1 MKKRIAS
8 VLVALVMVLSLVPK
22 TSWAW
27 TSTVTT
33 LEQLKSA
40 MSELSYNNTIEIV
53 VSGTIE
59 ISETLNIRPTRTT
72 NGSMAWYE
80 YYNQRV
86 VISGADANSKLVR
99 AEGFKGSLFNLTGE
113 QGYSGAGGSDH
124 PAYATLTLKDITVDG
139 GGDKTTATDP
149 AIYLSRYSTLT
160 LDDGAVLRNC
170 KSQYYDGGAA
180 GLYTST
186 SEFVMNGTARMEDN
200 EADYGG
206 GVYIG
211 NILASFTMNGGTIAN
226 NTATKYGGGVYCEA
240 NKQYGSNDTAK
251 INLNG
256 GTITG
261 NTAGIAG
268 GGVYFGGMT
277 TCKVAGTVNIT
288 GNTQGDDKAASNLH
302 VAASA
307 EDQAVLAGNVSSDSR
322 IGLNADLIPAYR
334 IVRGSSDTNVFTSD
348 RTNCAVTKN
357 GSVSFNLDLLANE
370 EHTHCACL
378 QNQSYGPYH
387 DHDQDTKWVGISSL
401 KSVKS
406 YGCYYLLNDVITTD
420 EGWGSDLDDVQI
432 CLNGHNII
440 LENGYYRP
448 YIHVTNYHTL
458 TITDCAEE
466 AGQITRK
473 DTADPKGTCI
483 IEIDAGCRFN
493 MFGGEI
499 AGLDSSENS
508 APYPAAVFNR
518 GTFNLCGGKI
528 TGNKSHAVYNEN
540 ATMNLYG
547 GEISGNDTTYT
558 DASAGAAVVLVSGST
573 LNMTGG
579 TIKDNISNTLGGGVY
594 AKGLQSRSSTMNFS
608 GGEISGNRVNSTN
621 DDLGFDGGGGVYVD
635 LYAALDLSGTAR
647 ISGNY
652 ACAVD
657 YKESATFGGG
667 FGGGVY
673 VAGTFDMRG
682 GEICDNFAGLANYK
696 NKYGN
701 DDRRGGDGGGVYLYS
716 KSSFSMSGGSIQDN
730 TVDDRGGGVFV
741 RGYDHTI
748 TLSGRSIIQNNVDKD
763 DQDNNLYLENSSQQV
778 SARRLSSGADIGISS
793 GRTLASGQTVQIS
806 SDACTGSIQ
815 YVSADRAGYE
825 TYLNSEGLIYLRL
838 KTYQVSVTLPNGLTY
853 KNGGRLTQD
862 CLDLTP
868 ITISV
873 TDPDNYYIPDGYSV
887 TLNGITAA
895 KVDSYTIRVT
905 GTATADTAMTLT
917 APTEKTAQ
925 TQPPTG
931 LTVTHPQSR
940 TGYGRINGTNSSME
954 YRPVGGTR
962 WSQCGSAFTSALA
975 GTYEV
980 RYAATET
987 RKPSPSTTVTL
998 NQYLEAIPVPTV
1010 YGPFTYNGNWQY
1022 GLLPGE
1028 VYGYELVGNGY
1039 RACRVGTYTVTVRP
1053 AAGFKWSDGTTG
1065 EKKLRWEI
1073 VKRTPAA
1080 GDFTFIAPEN
1090 LEYDGTAKEAAVR
1103 WSTGGDRAMGMG
1115 YWPDNTFT
1123 VIYKQNGKV
1132 VAAPTDMGT
1141 YQVYVTVPGNE
1152 DINAV
1157 SELTDPSW
1165 TFTITH
1171 TGNHQWGDWQHDDTQ
1186 HWRSCAVPGCQVKDS
1201 LGSHDGT
1208 ATCTERATCS
1218 ICGATYGTTDPNH
1231 HDLTHHDGT
1240 AATCT
1245 QPGSLEYWQCS
1256 DCHKLFA
1263 DAAAAQPIT
1272 DTVIPATHHANAQR
1286 TAGDPATCTQDGC
1299 AAYWYC
1305 PDCGS
1310 YFADADG
1317 KLDESKTY
1325 TGPEDFYQEAMG
1337 HSFTHYV
1344 YDNNATYDDDGT
1356 ETAQC
1361 DHGCG
1366 LTDTRTKVGS
1376 KLIDEA
1382 APAVEGVTDGGTYC
1396 LTAEITVTDP
1406 NLESVTLNGQPVEL
1420 VDGKLTVSAAEGVQT
1435 LTATDRFGN
1444 TVTVTFTVNAQHTE
1458 GEGKIT
1464 TPATTERE
1472 GVKTYACTVCGQVLR
1487 TESVAKL
1494 PAPAEPTTPAVPT
1507 GDTGDTGLWMGL
1519 AALCGMSLA
1528 ALLRTGKRKE
1538 Q

>member
-139 GGDKTTATDP
+139 GGDKTVATDP

-170 KSQYYDGGAA
+170 KSQHYDGGAA

-206 GVYIG
+206 GVYVA
-211 NILASFTMNGGTIAN
+211 NILAAFTMNGGTIAN
-226 NTATKYGGGVYCEA
+226 NTARKYGGGVYCEA

-370 EHTHCACL
+370 EHTHCVCL

-406 YGCYYLLNDVITTD
+406 YGCYYLLNDVTTTD
-420 EGWGSDLDDVQI
+420 EGWGSDLDDVRI

-483 IEIDAGCRFN
+483 VEIDAGCKFN

-499 AGLDSSENS
+499 TGLDSSENS

-594 AKGLQSRSSTMNFS
+594 VKGLQSRSSTMNFS

-635 LYAALDLSGTAR
+635 LYATLDLSGTAR

-763 DQDNNLYLENSSQQV
+763 HQDNNLYLENSSQQV

-998 NQYLEAIPVPTV
+998 NQYLETIPVPTV

-1028 VYGYELVGNGY
+1028 VYGYELVGSGY

-1065 EKKLRWEI
+1065 EKKLQWEI
-1073 VKRTPAA
+1073 VKRTPTA
-1080 GDFTFIAPEN
+1080 GDFTFTAPAN
-1090 LEYDGTAKEAAVR
+1090 LEYDGTAKEATVR
-1103 WSTGGDRAMGMG
+1103 WSTGSNWTMGMG

-1123 VIYKQNGKV
+1123 VLYKQNGKV

-1218 ICGATYGTTDPNH
+1218 ICGATYGTKDPNH

-1305 PDCGS
+1305 PDCAS

-1317 KLDESKTY
+1317 KLDGSKTY
-1325 TGPEDFYQEAMG
+1325 TGPADFYQEAMG

>member
-99 AEGFKGSLFNLTGE
+99 AEGFKGSLFNLMGE

-124 PAYATLTLKDITVDG
+124 PAYAALTLKDITVDG

-1208 ATCTERATCS
+1208 ATCTEKATCS

>member
-124 PAYATLTLKDITVDG
+124 PAYAALTLKDITVDG
-139 GGDKTTATDP
+139 GGDKTVATDP

-170 KSQYYDGGAA
+170 KSQHYDGGAA

-240 NKQYGSNDTAK
+240 SKRYGSEDTAK

-261 NTAGIAG
+261 NAAGIAG

-357 GSVSFNLDLLANE
+357 KSVSFSLDLLANE
-370 EHTHCACL
+370 EHIHCACL

-387 DHDQDTKWVGISSL
+387 DHDKDTKWVGISSL

-406 YGCYYLLNDVITTD
+406 YGCYYLLNDVTTTD
-420 EGWGSDLDDVQI
+420 EGWGSDLDDVRI

-483 IEIDAGCRFN
+483 IEIDAGCKFN

-499 AGLDSSENS
+499 TGLDSSENS
-508 APYPAAVFNR
+508 APYPTAVSNR

-594 AKGLQSRSSTMNFS
+594 VKGIQSRSSTMNFS

-635 LYAALDLSGTAR
+635 LYATLDLSGTAR

-1028 VYGYELVGNGY
+1028 VYGYELVGSGY
-1039 RACRVGTYTVTVRP
+1039 SACRVGTYTVAVRP

-1065 EKKLRWEI
+1065 EKKLQWEI

-1090 LEYDGTAKEAAVR
+1090 LEYDGTAKEATVR
-1103 WSTGGDRAMGMG
+1103 WSTGGDRTMGMG

-1171 TGNHQWGDWQHDDTQ
+1171 TGNHQWGDWQHDDAQ
-1186 HWRSCAVPGCQVKDS
+1186 HWRSCAVPGCQVKGS

-1208 ATCTERATCS
+1208 ATCTKRATCS

-1272 DTVIPATHHANAQR
+1272 DTVIPATHHANARR

-1317 KLDESKTY
+1317 KLDESETY

-1507 GDTGDTGLWMGL
+1507 GDTGGTGLWMGL

>member
-8 VLVALVMVLSLVPK
+8 VLVALVMVLSLAPK

-99 AEGFKGSLFNLTGE
+99 AEGFKGSLFNLMGE

-124 PAYATLTLKDITVDG
+124 PAYAALTLKDITVDG
-139 GGDKTTATDP
+139 GGDKTVATDP

-170 KSQYYDGGAA
+170 KSQYYAGGAA

-206 GVYIG
+206 GVYMA
-211 NILASFTMNGGTIAN
+211 NILAAFTMNGGTIAN

-406 YGCYYLLNDVITTD
+406 YGCYYLLNDVTTTD
-420 EGWGSDLDDVQI
+420 DGWGSDLDDVRI

-473 DTADPKGTCI
+473 DTADPKGACI
-483 IEIDAGCRFN
+483 VEIDAGCKFN

-499 AGLDSSENS
+499 TGLDSSENS

-594 AKGLQSRSSTMNFS
+594 VKGLQSRSSTMNFS

-635 LYAALDLSGTAR
+635 LYATLDLSGTAR

-954 YRPVGGTR
+954 YRPVGSTS

-1028 VYGYELVGNGY
+1028 VYGYELVGSGY

-1065 EKKLRWEI
+1065 EKKLQWEI
-1073 VKRTPAA
+1073 VKRTPTA
-1080 GDFTFIAPEN
+1080 GDFTFTAPEN
-1090 LEYDGTAKEAAVR
+1090 LEYDGTAKEATVR
-1103 WSTGGDRAMGMG
+1103 WSTGGDRTMGMG

-1123 VIYKQNGKV
+1123 VIYKQNGKA

-1171 TGNHQWGDWQHDDTQ
+1171 TGNHRWGDWQHDDTQ

-1218 ICGATYGTTDPNH
+1218 ICGAAYGTKDPNH

-1272 DTVIPATHHANAQR
+1272 DTVIPATQHANARR

-1317 KLDESKTY
+1317 KLDEGKTY

-1376 KLIDEA
+1376 KLIDKA

>member
-1 MKKRIAS
+1 M
-8 VLVALVMVLSLVPK
+8 
-22 TSWAW
+22 
-27 TSTVTT
+27 
-33 LEQLKSA
+33 
-40 MSELSYNNTIEIV
+40 
-53 VSGTIE
+53 
-59 ISETLNIRPTRTT
+59 
-72 NGSMAWYE
+72 
-80 YYNQRV
+80 
-86 VISGADANSKLVR
+86 
-99 AEGFKGSLFNLTGE
+99 
-113 QGYSGAGGSDH
+113 
-124 PAYATLTLKDITVDG
+124 
-139 GGDKTTATDP
+139 
-149 AIYLSRYSTLT
+149 
-160 LDDGAVLRNC
+160 
-170 KSQYYDGGAA
+170 
-180 GLYTST
+180 
-186 SEFVMNGTARMEDN
+186 
-200 EADYGG
+200 
-206 GVYIG
+206 
-211 NILASFTMNGGTIAN
+211 
-226 NTATKYGGGVYCEA
+226 
-240 NKQYGSNDTAK
+240 
-251 INLNG
+251 
-256 GTITG
+256 
-261 NTAGIAG
+261 
-268 GGVYFGGMT
+268 
-277 TCKVAGTVNIT
+277 
-288 GNTQGDDKAASNLH
+288 
-302 VAASA
+302 
-307 EDQAVLAGNVSSDSR
+307 
-322 IGLNADLIPAYR
+322 
-334 IVRGSSDTNVFTSD
+334 
-348 RTNCAVTKN
+348 
-357 GSVSFNLDLLANE
+357 
-370 EHTHCACL
+370 
-378 QNQSYGPYH
+378 
-387 DHDQDTKWVGISSL
+387 
-401 KSVKS
+401 
-406 YGCYYLLNDVITTD
+406 
-420 EGWGSDLDDVQI
+420 
-432 CLNGHNII
+432 
-440 LENGYYRP
+440 
-448 YIHVTNYHTL
+448 
-458 TITDCAEE
+458 
-466 AGQITRK
+466 
-473 DTADPKGTCI
+473 
-483 IEIDAGCRFN
+483 
-493 MFGGEI
+493 
-499 AGLDSSENS
+499 
-508 APYPAAVFNR
+508 
-518 GTFNLCGGKI
+518 
-528 TGNKSHAVYNEN
+528 
-540 ATMNLYG
+540 
-547 GEISGNDTTYT
+547 
-558 DASAGAAVVLVSGST
+558 
-573 LNMTGG
+573 
-579 TIKDNISNTLGGGVY
+579 
-594 AKGLQSRSSTMNFS
+594 
-608 GGEISGNRVNSTN
+608 
-621 DDLGFDGGGGVYVD
+621 
-635 LYAALDLSGTAR
+635 
-647 ISGNY
+647 
-652 ACAVD
+652 
-657 YKESATFGGG
+657 
-667 FGGGVY
+667 
-673 VAGTFDMRG
+673 
-682 GEICDNFAGLANYK
+682 
-696 NKYGN
+696 
-701 DDRRGGDGGGVYLYS
+701 
-716 KSSFSMSGGSIQDN
+716 
-730 TVDDRGGGVFV
+730 
-741 RGYDHTI
+741 
-748 TLSGRSIIQNNVDKD
+748 
-763 DQDNNLYLENSSQQV
+763 
-778 SARRLSSGADIGISS
+778 
-793 GRTLASGQTVQIS
+793 
-806 SDACTGSIQ
+806 
-815 YVSADRAGYE
+815 
-825 TYLNSEGLIYLRL
+825 
-838 KTYQVSVTLPNGLTY
+838 
-853 KNGGRLTQD
+853 
-862 CLDLTP
+862 
-868 ITISV
+868 
-873 TDPDNYYIPDGYSV
+873 

-940 TGYGRINGTNSSME
+940 TGYGRINGTNNSME

-1028 VYGYELVGNGY
+1028 VYGYELVGSGY

-1065 EKKLRWEI
+1065 EKKLQWEI
-1073 VKRTPAA
+1073 VKRTPTA
-1080 GDFTFIAPEN
+1080 GDFTFTAPEN
-1090 LEYDGTAKEAAVR
+1090 LEYDGTAKEATVR

-1186 HWRSCAVPGCQVKDS
+1186 HWRSCAVPGCQVKGS

-1208 ATCTERATCS
+1208 ATCTEKATCS

-1263 DAAAAQPIT
+1263 DAGATQPIT

-1310 YFADADG
+1310 YFADVDG

-1325 TGPEDFYQEAMG
+1325 TGPEDFYQAALG

-1382 APAVEGVTDGGTYC
+1382 APAVEGVMDGGTYC

-1406 NLESVTLNGQPVEL
+1406 NLKSVTLNGQPVEL

>member
-40 MSELSYNNTIEIV
+40 ISELSYNNTIEIV

-80 YYNQRV
+80 YYSQRV

-99 AEGFKGSLFNLTGE
+99 AEGFKGSLFNLMGE

-124 PAYATLTLKDITVDG
+124 PAYAALTLKDITVDG
-139 GGDKTTATDP
+139 GGDKTAATNP
-149 AIYLSRYSTLT
+149 AIYVSRYGTLT

-170 KSQYYDGGAA
+170 KSQYYAGGAVGLFA
-180 GLYTST
+180 GT

-206 GVYIG
+206 GVYVA
-211 NILASFTMNGGTIAN
+211 NILAAFTMNGGTIAN
-226 NTATKYGGGVYCEA
+226 NTATKYGGVYCEA
-240 NKQYGSNDTAK
+240 NKQYGSEDTAK

-348 RTNCAVTKN
+348 RANCAVTKN

-370 EHTHCACL
+370 EHIHCVCL

-406 YGCYYLLNDVITTD
+406 YGCYYLLNDVTTND
-420 EGWGSDLDDVQI
+420 EGWGSDLDDVRI

-473 DTADPKGTCI
+473 DTADPKGTRI
-483 IEIDAGCRFN
+483 IEIDAGCKFN

-499 AGLDSSENS
+499 TGLDSSENS
-508 APYPAAVFNR
+508 APYPTAVSNR

-528 TGNKSHAVYNEN
+528 TGS
-540 ATMNLYG
+540 
-547 GEISGNDTTYT
+547 
-558 DASAGAAVVLVSGST
+558 
-573 LNMTGG
+573 
-579 TIKDNISNTLGGGVY
+579 
-594 AKGLQSRSSTMNFS
+594 
-608 GGEISGNRVNSTN
+608 RVNSTN
-621 DDLGFDGGGGVYVD
+621 DDLGFD
-635 LYAALDLSGTAR
+635 
-647 ISGNY
+647 
-652 ACAVD
+652 
-657 YKESATFGGG
+657 
-667 FGGGVY
+667 
-673 VAGTFDMRG
+673 
-682 GEICDNFAGLANYK
+682 
-696 NKYGN
+696 
-701 DDRRGGDGGGVYLYS
+701 
-716 KSSFSMSGGSIQDN
+716 
-730 TVDDRGGGVFV
+730 GGGVFV

-748 TLSGRSIIQNNVDKD
+748 TLSGLSIIQNNVDKD
-763 DQDNNLYLENSSQQV
+763 NQDNNLYLENSSQQV

-853 KNGGRLTQD
+853 KNGGQLTQD

-917 APTEKTAQ
+917 APTEKTVQ

-954 YRPVGGTR
+954 YRPVGGTS

-1028 VYGYELVGNGY
+1028 VYGYELVGSGY

-1065 EKKLRWEI
+1065 EKKLQWEI
-1073 VKRTPAA
+1073 VKRTPTA
-1080 GDFTFIAPEN
+1080 GDFTFTAPES
-1090 LEYDGTAKEAAVR
+1090 LEYDGTAKEATVR
-1103 WSTGGDRAMGMG
+1103 WSTGVDRTMGMG

-1123 VIYKQNGKV
+1123 VIYEQNGKV

-1218 ICGATYGTTDPNH
+1218 ICGAAYGTTDPNH
-1231 HDLTHHDGT
+1231 HGLTHHDGT

-1286 TAGDPATCTQDGC
+1286 TAGDPATCTQDGY

-1317 KLDESKTY
+1317 KLDESETY

-1487 TESVAKL
+1487 TESVTKL

>member
-99 AEGFKGSLFNLTGE
+99 AEGFKGSLFNLMGE

-124 PAYATLTLKDITVDG
+124 PAYAALTLKDITVDG

-170 KSQYYDGGAA
+170 KSQHYDGGAA

-357 GSVSFNLDLLANE
+357 GSVNFNLDLLANE
-370 EHTHCACL
+370 EHTHCVCL

-387 DHDQDTKWVGISSL
+387 DHDEDTKWVGISSL

-406 YGCYYLLNDVITTD
+406 YGCYYLLNDVTTTD

-473 DTADPKGTCI
+473 NTADPKGACI
-483 IEIDAGCRFN
+483 VEIDAGCKFN

-499 AGLDSSENS
+499 TGLDSSENS

-547 GEISGNDTTYT
+547 GEISRNDTTYT

-579 TIKDNISNTLGGGVY
+579 AIKDNISNTLGGGVY
-594 AKGLQSRSSTMNFS
+594 VKGLQSRSSTMNFS

-635 LYAALDLSGTAR
+635 LYATLDLSGTAR

-741 RGYDHTI
+741 RGYGNTI

-763 DQDNNLYLENSSQQV
+763 NQDNNLYLENSSQQV
-778 SARRLSSGADIGISS
+778 SARRLSIGADIGISS

-1028 VYGYELVGNGY
+1028 VYGYELVGSGY
-1039 RACRVGTYTVTVRP
+1039 SACRVGTYTVTVRP

-1073 VKRTPAA
+1073 VKRTPTA
-1080 GDFTFIAPEN
+1080 GDFTFTAPEN
-1090 LEYDGTAKEAAVR
+1090 LEYDGTAKEATVR
-1103 WSTGGDRAMGMG
+1103 WSTGGDRTMGMG

-1186 HWRSCAVPGCQVKDS
+1186 HWRSCTVPGCQVKDS

-1218 ICGATYGTTDPNH
+1218 ICGATYGTKDPNY

-1272 DTVIPATHHANAQR
+1272 DTVIPATHHANARR
-1286 TAGDPATCTQDGC
+1286 TAGDPATCTQDGY

-1444 TVTVTFTVNAQHTE
+1444 TVTVTFAVNAQHTE

-1494 PAPAEPTTPAVPT
+1494 PAPAEPTAPAVPT

>member
-80 YYNQRV
+80 YYSQRV

-99 AEGFKGSLFNLTGE
+99 AEGFKGSLFNLMGE

-124 PAYATLTLKDITVDG
+124 PAYAALTLKDITVDG
-139 GGDKTTATDP
+139 GDKTAATNP
-149 AIYLSRYSTLT
+149 AIYVSRYGTLT

-170 KSQYYDGGAA
+170 KSQYYAGGAVGLFA
-180 GLYTST
+180 GT

-206 GVYIG
+206 GVYVA
-211 NILASFTMNGGTIAN
+211 NILAAFTMNGGTIAN

-240 NKQYGSNDTAK
+240 NKQYGSEDTAK

-334 IVRGSSDTNVFTSD
+334 IVQGSSDTNVFTSD
-348 RTNCAVTKN
+348 RANCAVTKN

-370 EHTHCACL
+370 KHIHCVCL

-406 YGCYYLLNDVITTD
+406 YGCYYLLNDITTND
-420 EGWGSDLDDVQI
+420 EGWGSDLDDVRI

-473 DTADPKGTCI
+473 DTADPKGTRI
-483 IEIDAGCRFN
+483 IEIDAGCKFN

-499 AGLDSSENS
+499 TGLDSSENS
-508 APYPAAVFNR
+508 APYPTAVSNR

-528 TGNKSHAVYNEN
+528 TGS
-540 ATMNLYG
+540 
-547 GEISGNDTTYT
+547 
-558 DASAGAAVVLVSGST
+558 
-573 LNMTGG
+573 
-579 TIKDNISNTLGGGVY
+579 
-594 AKGLQSRSSTMNFS
+594 
-608 GGEISGNRVNSTN
+608 RVNSTN
-621 DDLGFDGGGGVYVD
+621 DDLGFD
-635 LYAALDLSGTAR
+635 
-647 ISGNY
+647 
-652 ACAVD
+652 
-657 YKESATFGGG
+657 
-667 FGGGVY
+667 
-673 VAGTFDMRG
+673 
-682 GEICDNFAGLANYK
+682 
-696 NKYGN
+696 
-701 DDRRGGDGGGVYLYS
+701 
-716 KSSFSMSGGSIQDN
+716 
-730 TVDDRGGGVFV
+730 GGVFV

-763 DQDNNLYLENSSQQV
+763 NQDNNLYLENSSQQV

-853 KNGGRLTQD
+853 KNGGQLTQD

-954 YRPVGGTR
+954 YRPVGGTS

-1028 VYGYELVGNGY
+1028 VYGYELVGSGY

-1065 EKKLRWEI
+1065 EKKLQWEI
-1073 VKRTPAA
+1073 VKRTPTA
-1080 GDFTFIAPEN
+1080 GDFTFTAPES
-1090 LEYDGTAKEAAVR
+1090 LEYDGTAKEATVR
-1103 WSTGGDRAMGMG
+1103 WSTGVDRTMGMG

-1123 VIYKQNGKV
+1123 VIYEQNGKV

-1218 ICGATYGTTDPNH
+1218 ICGAAYGTTDPNH
-1231 HDLTHHDGT
+1231 HGLTHHDGT

-1317 KLDESKTY
+1317 KLDESETY

-1487 TESVAKL
+1487 TESVTKL

>member
-40 MSELSYNNTIEIV
+40 ISELSYNNTIEIV

-80 YYNQRV
+80 YYSQRV

-99 AEGFKGSLFNLTGE
+99 AEGFKGSLFNLMGE

-124 PAYATLTLKDITVDG
+124 PAYAALTLKDITVDG
-139 GGDKTTATDP
+139 GDKTAATNP
-149 AIYLSRYSTLT
+149 AIYVSRYGTLT

-170 KSQYYDGGAA
+170 KSQYYAGGAVGLFA
-180 GLYTST
+180 GT

-206 GVYIG
+206 GVYVA
-211 NILASFTMNGGTIAN
+211 NILAAFTMNGGTIAN
-226 NTATKYGGGVYCEA
+226 NTATKYGGVYCEA
-240 NKQYGSNDTAK
+240 NKQYGSEDTAK

-348 RTNCAVTKN
+348 RANCAVTKN

-370 EHTHCACL
+370 KHIHCVCL

-406 YGCYYLLNDVITTD
+406 YGCYYLLNDVTTND
-420 EGWGSDLDDVQI
+420 EGWGSDLDDVRI

-473 DTADPKGTCI
+473 DTADPKGTRI
-483 IEIDAGCRFN
+483 IEIDAGCKFN

-499 AGLDSSENS
+499 TGLDSSENS
-508 APYPAAVFNR
+508 APYPTAVSNR

-528 TGNKSHAVYNEN
+528 TGS
-540 ATMNLYG
+540 
-547 GEISGNDTTYT
+547 
-558 DASAGAAVVLVSGST
+558 
-573 LNMTGG
+573 
-579 TIKDNISNTLGGGVY
+579 
-594 AKGLQSRSSTMNFS
+594 
-608 GGEISGNRVNSTN
+608 RVNSTN
-621 DDLGFDGGGGVYVD
+621 DDLGFD
-635 LYAALDLSGTAR
+635 
-647 ISGNY
+647 
-652 ACAVD
+652 
-657 YKESATFGGG
+657 
-667 FGGGVY
+667 
-673 VAGTFDMRG
+673 
-682 GEICDNFAGLANYK
+682 
-696 NKYGN
+696 
-701 DDRRGGDGGGVYLYS
+701 
-716 KSSFSMSGGSIQDN
+716 
-730 TVDDRGGGVFV
+730 GGGVFV

-748 TLSGRSIIQNNVDKD
+748 TLSGLSIIQNNVDKD
-763 DQDNNLYLENSSQQV
+763 NQDNNLYLENSSQQV

-853 KNGGRLTQD
+853 KNGGQLTQD

-954 YRPVGGTR
+954 HRPVGGTS

-1028 VYGYELVGNGY
+1028 VYGYELVGSGY

-1065 EKKLRWEI
+1065 EKKLQWEI
-1073 VKRTPAA
+1073 VKRTPTA
-1080 GDFTFIAPEN
+1080 GDFTFTAPES
-1090 LEYDGTAKEAAVR
+1090 LEYDGTAKEATVR
-1103 WSTGGDRAMGMG
+1103 WSTGVDRTMGMG

-1123 VIYKQNGKV
+1123 VIYEQNGKV

-1186 HWRSCAVPGCQVKDS
+1186 HWRSCAVPGCQLKDS

-1218 ICGATYGTTDPNH
+1218 ICGAAYGTTDPNH
-1231 HDLTHHDGT
+1231 HGLTHHDGT

-1272 DTVIPATHHANAQR
+1272 DTVIPASHHANAQR
-1286 TAGDPATCTQDGC
+1286 TAGDPATCTQDGY

-1317 KLDESKTY
+1317 KLDESETY

-1487 TESVAKL
+1487 TESVTKL
-1494 PAPAEPTTPAVPT
+1494 PAPAEPTTPAVP
-1507 GDTGDTGLWMGL
+1507 TGDTGLWMGL

>member
-99 AEGFKGSLFNLTGE
+99 AEGFKGSLFNLRGE

-139 GGDKTTATDP
+139 GGDKTVATDP

-170 KSQYYDGGAA
+170 KSQHYDGGAA

-186 SEFVMNGTARMEDN
+186 SEFVMNGTARMEEN

-240 NKQYGSNDTAK
+240 SKRYGSEDTAK

-370 EHTHCACL
+370 EHIHCVCL

-387 DHDQDTKWVGISSL
+387 DHDKDTKWVGISSL

-406 YGCYYLLNDVITTD
+406 YGCYYLLNDVTTTD
-420 EGWGSDLDDVQI
+420 EGWGSDLDDVRI

-483 IEIDAGCRFN
+483 IEIDAGCKFN

-499 AGLDSSENS
+499 TGLDSSENS

-518 GTFNLCGGKI
+518 GTFNLCGGKV

-547 GEISGNDTTYT
+547 GEISRNDTTYT

-573 LNMTGG
+573 LNMSGG

-594 AKGLQSRSSTMNFS
+594 VKGLQSRSSTMNFS

-635 LYAALDLSGTAR
+635 LYATLDLSDTAR

-954 YRPVGGTR
+954 YRPVGGTS

-987 RKPSPSTTVTL
+987 QKPSPSTTVTL

-1010 YGPFTYNGNWQY
+1010 YGPFTYNGDWQY

-1028 VYGYELVGNGY
+1028 VYGYELVGSGY

-1065 EKKLRWEI
+1065 EKKLQWEI
-1073 VKRTPAA
+1073 VKRTPTA
-1080 GDFTFIAPEN
+1080 GDFTFTAPEN
-1090 LEYDGTAKEAAVR
+1090 LEYDGTAKEATVL
-1103 WSTGGDRAMGMG
+1103 WSTGGDRTMGMG

-1123 VIYKQNGKV
+1123 VLYKQNGKV
-1132 VAAPTDMGT
+1132 AAAPTDMGT

-1208 ATCTERATCS
+1208 ATCTKRATCS

-1272 DTVIPATHHANAQR
+1272 DTVIPATHHANARR

-1305 PDCGS
+1305 PDCAS

>member
-1 MKKRIAS
+1 
-8 VLVALVMVLSLVPK
+8 
-22 TSWAW
+22 
-27 TSTVTT
+27 
-33 LEQLKSA
+33 
-40 MSELSYNNTIEIV
+40 
-53 VSGTIE
+53 
-59 ISETLNIRPTRTT
+59 
-72 NGSMAWYE
+72 
-80 YYNQRV
+80 
-86 VISGADANSKLVR
+86 
-99 AEGFKGSLFNLTGE
+99 
-113 QGYSGAGGSDH
+113 
-124 PAYATLTLKDITVDG
+124 
-139 GGDKTTATDP
+139 
-149 AIYLSRYSTLT
+149 
-160 LDDGAVLRNC
+160 
-170 KSQYYDGGAA
+170 
-180 GLYTST
+180 
-186 SEFVMNGTARMEDN
+186 
-200 EADYGG
+200 
-206 GVYIG
+206 
-211 NILASFTMNGGTIAN
+211 
-226 NTATKYGGGVYCEA
+226 
-240 NKQYGSNDTAK
+240 
-251 INLNG
+251 
-256 GTITG
+256 
-261 NTAGIAG
+261 
-268 GGVYFGGMT
+268 MT

-334 IVRGSSDTNVFTSD
+334 IVQGSSDTNVFTSD
-348 RTNCAVTKN
+348 RANCAVTKN

-370 EHTHCACL
+370 KHIHCVCL

-406 YGCYYLLNDVITTD
+406 YGCYYLLNDVTTND

-473 DTADPKGTCI
+473 DTADPKGTRI
-483 IEIDAGCRFN
+483 IEIDAGCKFN

-499 AGLDSSENS
+499 TGLDSSENS
-508 APYPAAVFNR
+508 APYPTAVSNR

-528 TGNKSHAVYNEN
+528 TGS
-540 ATMNLYG
+540 
-547 GEISGNDTTYT
+547 
-558 DASAGAAVVLVSGST
+558 
-573 LNMTGG
+573 
-579 TIKDNISNTLGGGVY
+579 
-594 AKGLQSRSSTMNFS
+594 
-608 GGEISGNRVNSTN
+608 RVNSTN
-621 DDLGFDGGGGVYVD
+621 DDLGFD
-635 LYAALDLSGTAR
+635 
-647 ISGNY
+647 
-652 ACAVD
+652 
-657 YKESATFGGG
+657 
-667 FGGGVY
+667 
-673 VAGTFDMRG
+673 
-682 GEICDNFAGLANYK
+682 
-696 NKYGN
+696 
-701 DDRRGGDGGGVYLYS
+701 
-716 KSSFSMSGGSIQDN
+716 
-730 TVDDRGGGVFV
+730 GGGVFV

-763 DQDNNLYLENSSQQV
+763 NQDNNLYLENSSQQV

-853 KNGGRLTQD
+853 KNGGQLTQD

-954 YRPVGGTR
+954 HRPVGGTS

-1028 VYGYELVGNGY
+1028 VYGYELVGSGY

-1065 EKKLRWEI
+1065 EKKLQWEI
-1073 VKRTPAA
+1073 VKRTPTA
-1080 GDFTFIAPEN
+1080 GDFTFTAPES
-1090 LEYDGTAKEAAVR
+1090 LEYDGTAKEATVR
-1103 WSTGGDRAMGMG
+1103 WSTGGDRTMGMG

-1186 HWRSCAVPGCQVKDS
+1186 HWRSCAVPGCQLKDS

-1231 HDLTHHDGT
+1231 HGLTHHDGT

-1272 DTVIPATHHANAQR
+1272 DTVIPASHHANAQR

-1317 KLDESKTY
+1317 KLDESETY

-1382 APAVEGVTDGGTYC
+1382 APTVEGVTDGGTYC

-1458 GEGKIT
+1458 GEVKIT

-1487 TESVAKL
+1487 TESVTKL
-1494 PAPAEPTTPAVPT
+1494 PAPAEPTTPAVP
-1507 GDTGDTGLWMGL
+1507 TGDTGLWMGL

>member
-1 MKKRIAS
+1 M
-8 VLVALVMVLSLVPK
+8 
-22 TSWAW
+22 
-27 TSTVTT
+27 
-33 LEQLKSA
+33 
-40 MSELSYNNTIEIV
+40 
-53 VSGTIE
+53 
-59 ISETLNIRPTRTT
+59 
-72 NGSMAWYE
+72 
-80 YYNQRV
+80 
-86 VISGADANSKLVR
+86 
-99 AEGFKGSLFNLTGE
+99 
-113 QGYSGAGGSDH
+113 
-124 PAYATLTLKDITVDG
+124 
-139 GGDKTTATDP
+139 TA
-149 AIYLSRYSTLT
+149 
-160 LDDGAVLRNC
+160 
-170 KSQYYDGGAA
+170 
-180 GLYTST
+180 
-186 SEFVMNGTARMEDN
+186 
-200 EADYGG
+200 
-206 GVYIG
+206 
-211 NILASFTMNGGTIAN
+211 
-226 NTATKYGGGVYCEA
+226 
-240 NKQYGSNDTAK
+240 
-251 INLNG
+251 
-256 GTITG
+256 
-261 NTAGIAG
+261 
-268 GGVYFGGMT
+268 
-277 TCKVAGTVNIT
+277 CKVAGTVNIT

-334 IVRGSSDTNVFTSD
+334 IVQGSSDTNVFTSD
-348 RTNCAVTKN
+348 RANCAVTKN

-370 EHTHCACL
+370 KHIHCVCL

-406 YGCYYLLNDVITTD
+406 YGCYYLLNDVTTND
-420 EGWGSDLDDVQI
+420 EGWGSDLDDVRI

-473 DTADPKGTCI
+473 DTADPKGTRI
-483 IEIDAGCRFN
+483 IEIDAGCKFN

-499 AGLDSSENS
+499 TGLDSSENS
-508 APYPAAVFNR
+508 APYPTAVSNR

-528 TGNKSHAVYNEN
+528 TGS
-540 ATMNLYG
+540 
-547 GEISGNDTTYT
+547 
-558 DASAGAAVVLVSGST
+558 
-573 LNMTGG
+573 
-579 TIKDNISNTLGGGVY
+579 
-594 AKGLQSRSSTMNFS
+594 
-608 GGEISGNRVNSTN
+608 RVNSTN
-621 DDLGFDGGGGVYVD
+621 DDLGFD
-635 LYAALDLSGTAR
+635 
-647 ISGNY
+647 
-652 ACAVD
+652 
-657 YKESATFGGG
+657 
-667 FGGGVY
+667 
-673 VAGTFDMRG
+673 
-682 GEICDNFAGLANYK
+682 
-696 NKYGN
+696 
-701 DDRRGGDGGGVYLYS
+701 
-716 KSSFSMSGGSIQDN
+716 
-730 TVDDRGGGVFV
+730 GGGVFV

-748 TLSGRSIIQNNVDKD
+748 TLSALSIIQNNVDKD
-763 DQDNNLYLENSSQQV
+763 NQDNNLYLENSSQQV

-806 SDACTGSIQ
+806 SDAYTGSIQ

-853 KNGGRLTQD
+853 KNGGQLTQD

-940 TGYGRINGTNSSME
+940 TGYGRINDTNSSME
-954 YRPVGGTR
+954 YRPVGGTS

-1028 VYGYELVGNGY
+1028 VYGYELVGSGY

-1065 EKKLRWEI
+1065 EKKLQWEI
-1073 VKRTPAA
+1073 VKRTPTA
-1080 GDFTFIAPEN
+1080 GDFTFTAPES
-1090 LEYDGTAKEAAVR
+1090 LEYDGTAKEATVR
-1103 WSTGGDRAMGMG
+1103 WSTGVDRTMGMG

-1123 VIYKQNGKV
+1123 VIYEQNGKV

-1218 ICGATYGTTDPNH
+1218 ICGAAYGTTDPNH

-1272 DTVIPATHHANAQR
+1272 DTVIPATHHANARR

-1317 KLDESKTY
+1317 KLDESETY
-1325 TGPEDFYQEAMG
+1325 TGPEDFYQEAIG

-1487 TESVAKL
+1487 TESVTKL

>member
-99 AEGFKGSLFNLTGE
+99 AEGFKGSLFNLMGE

-124 PAYATLTLKDITVDG
+124 PAYAALTLKDITVDG

-499 AGLDSSENS
+499 TGLDSSENS
-508 APYPAAVFNR
+508 APYPTAVSNR

-547 GEISGNDTTYT
+547 GEISRNDTTYT

-594 AKGLQSRSSTMNFS
+594 VKGLQSRSSTMNFS

-621 DDLGFDGGGGVYVD
+621 EDLGFDGGGVYVD
-635 LYAALDLSGTAR
+635 LYATLDLSGTAR

-652 ACAVD
+652 ACAAD

-980 RYAATET
+980 RYAAAET

-1028 VYGYELVGNGY
+1028 VYGYELVGSGY

-1065 EKKLRWEI
+1065 EKKLQWEI
-1073 VKRTPAA
+1073 VKRTPTA
-1080 GDFTFIAPEN
+1080 GDFTFTAPGN
-1090 LEYDGTAKEAAVR
+1090 LEYDGTAKEATVR
-1103 WSTGGDRAMGMG
+1103 WSTGSNWTMGMG

-1123 VIYKQNGKV
+1123 VLYKQNGKV

-1171 TGNHQWGDWQHDDTQ
+1171 TGNHRWGDWQHDDTQ
-1186 HWRSCAVPGCQVKDS
+1186 HWRSCAVPGCQVKGS

-1208 ATCTERATCS
+1208 ATCTDRATCS

-1272 DTVIPATHHANAQR
+1272 DTVIPATHHANARR

-1305 PDCGS
+1305 PDCAS

-1344 YDNNATYDDDGT
+1344 YDNNATYDADGT

-1487 TESVAKL
+1487 TESVTKL

-1507 GDTGDTGLWMGL
+1507 GDTGNTGLWMSL

>member
-1 MKKRIAS
+1 MKKQIAS

-99 AEGFKGSLFNLTGE
+99 AEGFKGSLFNLMGE
-113 QGYSGAGGSDH
+113 QGYSGAGGSDQ
-124 PAYATLTLKDITVDG
+124 PAYAALTLKDITVDG

-226 NTATKYGGGVYCEA
+226 NTARKYGGGVYCEA

-387 DHDQDTKWVGISSL
+387 DHDKDTKWVGISSL
-401 KSVKS
+401 KSIKG
-406 YGCYYLLNDVITTD
+406 YGCYYLLNDVTTTD
-420 EGWGSDLDDVQI
+420 EGWGSNLDDVRI

-499 AGLDSSENS
+499 TGLDSSENS

-573 LNMTGG
+573 LNMSGG

-594 AKGLQSRSSTMNFS
+594 VKGLQSRSSTMNFS

-635 LYAALDLSGTAR
+635 LYATLDLSGTAC

-652 ACAVD
+652 ACAAD

-763 DQDNNLYLENSSQQV
+763 DRDNNLYLENSSQQV

-954 YRPVGGTR
+954 YRPVGGTS

-1028 VYGYELVGNGY
+1028 VYGYELVGSGY

-1065 EKKLRWEI
+1065 EKKLQWEI
-1073 VKRTPAA
+1073 VKRTPTA
-1080 GDFTFIAPEN
+1080 GDFTFTAPGN
-1090 LEYDGTAKEAAVR
+1090 LEYDGTAKEATVR
-1103 WSTGGDRAMGMG
+1103 WSTGSNWTMGMG

-1208 ATCTERATCS
+1208 ATCTDRATCS
-1218 ICGATYGTTDPNH
+1218 ICGAAYGTKDPNH

-1245 QPGSLEYWQCS
+1245 QLGSLEYWQCS

-1272 DTVIPATHHANAQR
+1272 DTVIPATHHANARR
-1286 TAGDPATCTQDGC
+1286 TAGDPATCTQDGS

>member
-99 AEGFKGSLFNLTGE
+99 AEGFKGSLFNLRGE

-139 GGDKTTATDP
+139 GGDKTVATDP
-149 AIYLSRYSTLT
+149 AIYLSQYSTLT

-170 KSQYYDGGAA
+170 KSQHYDGGAA

-240 NKQYGSNDTAK
+240 SKRYGSNDTAK

-357 GSVSFNLDLLANE
+357 GSVNFNLDLLANE
-370 EHTHCACL
+370 EHIHCACL
-378 QNQSYGPYH
+378 QNQNYGPYH
-387 DHDQDTKWVGISSL
+387 DHDKDTKWVGISSL

-406 YGCYYLLNDVITTD
+406 YGCYYLLNDVTTTD
-420 EGWGSDLDDVQI
+420 EGWGSNLDDVRI

-483 IEIDAGCRFN
+483 IEIDAGCKFN

-499 AGLDSSENS
+499 TGLDSSENS
-508 APYPAAVFNR
+508 APYPTAVSNR

-547 GEISGNDTTYT
+547 GEISRNDTTYT

-573 LNMTGG
+573 LNMSGG

-594 AKGLQSRSSTMNFS
+594 VKGLQSRSSTMNFS

-682 GEICDNFAGLANYK
+682 GEICGNFAGLANYK

-730 TVDDRGGGVFV
+730 TVDDRGGGVFA

-763 DQDNNLYLENSSQQV
+763 NQDNNLYLENSSQQV

-954 YRPVGGTR
+954 YRPVGGTS

-1028 VYGYELVGNGY
+1028 VYGYELVGSGY

-1065 EKKLRWEI
+1065 EKKLQWEI

-1090 LEYDGTAKEAAVR
+1090 LEYDGTAKEATVR
-1103 WSTGGDRAMGMG
+1103 WSTGGDRTMGMG

-1171 TGNHQWGDWQHDDTQ
+1171 TGNHQWGDWQHDDAQ

-1208 ATCTERATCS
+1208 ATCTKRATCS
-1218 ICGATYGTTDPNH
+1218 ICGAAYGTTDPNH

-1286 TAGDPATCTQDGC
+1286 TAGDPATCTQDGS

-1487 TESVAKL
+1487 TESVTKL

>member
-1 MKKRIAS
+1 
-8 VLVALVMVLSLVPK
+8 
-22 TSWAW
+22 
-27 TSTVTT
+27 
-33 LEQLKSA
+33 
-40 MSELSYNNTIEIV
+40 
-53 VSGTIE
+53 
-59 ISETLNIRPTRTT
+59 
-72 NGSMAWYE
+72 
-80 YYNQRV
+80 
-86 VISGADANSKLVR
+86 
-99 AEGFKGSLFNLTGE
+99 
-113 QGYSGAGGSDH
+113 
-124 PAYATLTLKDITVDG
+124 
-139 GGDKTTATDP
+139 
-149 AIYLSRYSTLT
+149 
-160 LDDGAVLRNC
+160 
-170 KSQYYDGGAA
+170 
-180 GLYTST
+180 
-186 SEFVMNGTARMEDN
+186 
-200 EADYGG
+200 
-206 GVYIG
+206 
-211 NILASFTMNGGTIAN
+211 
-226 NTATKYGGGVYCEA
+226 
-240 NKQYGSNDTAK
+240 
-251 INLNG
+251 
-256 GTITG
+256 
-261 NTAGIAG
+261 
-268 GGVYFGGMT
+268 MT

-334 IVRGSSDTNVFTSD
+334 IVQGSSDTNVFTSD
-348 RTNCAVTKN
+348 RANCAVTKN

-370 EHTHCACL
+370 KHIHCVCL

-406 YGCYYLLNDVITTD
+406 YGCYYLLNDVTTND
-420 EGWGSDLDDVQI
+420 EGWGSDLDDVRI

-473 DTADPKGTCI
+473 DTADPKGTRI
-483 IEIDAGCRFN
+483 IEIDAGCKFN

-499 AGLDSSENS
+499 TGLDSSENS
-508 APYPAAVFNR
+508 APYPTAVSNR

-528 TGNKSHAVYNEN
+528 TGSH
-540 ATMNLYG
+540 
-547 GEISGNDTTYT
+547 
-558 DASAGAAVVLVSGST
+558 
-573 LNMTGG
+573 
-579 TIKDNISNTLGGGVY
+579 
-594 AKGLQSRSSTMNFS
+594 
-608 GGEISGNRVNSTN
+608 VNSTN
-621 DDLGFDGGGGVYVD
+621 DDLGFD
-635 LYAALDLSGTAR
+635 
-647 ISGNY
+647 
-652 ACAVD
+652 
-657 YKESATFGGG
+657 
-667 FGGGVY
+667 
-673 VAGTFDMRG
+673 
-682 GEICDNFAGLANYK
+682 
-696 NKYGN
+696 
-701 DDRRGGDGGGVYLYS
+701 
-716 KSSFSMSGGSIQDN
+716 
-730 TVDDRGGGVFV
+730 GGGVFV

-748 TLSGRSIIQNNVDKD
+748 TLSGLSIIQNNVDKD
-763 DQDNNLYLENSSQQV
+763 NQDNNLYLENSSQQV

-853 KNGGRLTQD
+853 KNGGQLTQD

-917 APTEKTAQ
+917 APTEKTVQ

-954 YRPVGGTR
+954 YRPVGGTS

-1028 VYGYELVGNGY
+1028 VYGYELLGSGY

-1065 EKKLRWEI
+1065 EKKLQWEI
-1073 VKRTPAA
+1073 VKRTPTA
-1080 GDFTFIAPEN
+1080 GDFTFTAPEN
-1090 LEYDGTAKEAAVR
+1090 LEYDGTAKEATVR
-1103 WSTGGDRAMGMG
+1103 WSTGVDRTMGMG

-1123 VIYKQNGKV
+1123 VIYEQNGKV

-1218 ICGATYGTTDPNH
+1218 ICGAAYGTTDPNH
-1231 HDLTHHDGT
+1231 HGLTHHDGT

-1286 TAGDPATCTQDGC
+1286 TAGDPATCTQDGY

-1317 KLDESKTY
+1317 KLDESETY

-1344 YDNNATYDDDGT
+1344 YDNNVTYDDDGT

-1444 TVTVTFTVNAQHTE
+1444 TVTVTFTVNAQHTK

-1487 TESVAKL
+1487 TESVTKL

>member
-99 AEGFKGSLFNLTGE
+99 AEGFKGSLFNLMGE

-124 PAYATLTLKDITVDG
+124 PAYAALTLKDITVDG

-170 KSQYYDGGAA
+170 KSQHYDGGAA

-357 GSVSFNLDLLANE
+357 GSVNFNLDLLANE
-370 EHTHCACL
+370 EHTHCVCL

-387 DHDQDTKWVGISSL
+387 DHDEDTKWVGISSL

-406 YGCYYLLNDVITTD
+406 YGCYYLLNDVTTTD

-473 DTADPKGTCI
+473 NTADPKGACI
-483 IEIDAGCRFN
+483 VEIDAGCKFN
-493 MFGGEI
+493 MFSGEI
-499 AGLDSSENS
+499 TGLDSSENS

-547 GEISGNDTTYT
+547 GEISRNDTTYT

-579 TIKDNISNTLGGGVY
+579 AIKDNISNTLGGGVY
-594 AKGLQSRSSTMNFS
+594 VKGLQSRSSTMNFS

-635 LYAALDLSGTAR
+635 LYATLDLSGTAR

-741 RGYDHTI
+741 RGYGNTI

-763 DQDNNLYLENSSQQV
+763 NQDNNLYLENSSQQV

-1028 VYGYELVGNGY
+1028 VYGYELVGSGY
-1039 RACRVGTYTVTVRP
+1039 SACRVGTYTVTVRP

-1065 EKKLRWEI
+1065 EKKLQWEI
-1073 VKRTPAA
+1073 VKRTPTA
-1080 GDFTFIAPEN
+1080 GDFTFTAPEN
-1090 LEYDGTAKEAAVR
+1090 LEYDGTAKEATVR
-1103 WSTGGDRAMGMG
+1103 WSTGGDRTMGMG

-1201 LGSHDGT
+1201 LGSHDGA

-1218 ICGATYGTTDPNH
+1218 ICGATYGTKDPNH

-1272 DTVIPATHHANAQR
+1272 DTVIPATHHANARR
-1286 TAGDPATCTQDGC
+1286 TAGDPATCTQDGY

-1317 KLDESKTY
+1317 KLDESETY

>member
-1 MKKRIAS
+1 M
-8 VLVALVMVLSLVPK
+8 
-22 TSWAW
+22 
-27 TSTVTT
+27 
-33 LEQLKSA
+33 
-40 MSELSYNNTIEIV
+40 
-53 VSGTIE
+53 
-59 ISETLNIRPTRTT
+59 
-72 NGSMAWYE
+72 
-80 YYNQRV
+80 
-86 VISGADANSKLVR
+86 
-99 AEGFKGSLFNLTGE
+99 
-113 QGYSGAGGSDH
+113 
-124 PAYATLTLKDITVDG
+124 
-139 GGDKTTATDP
+139 
-149 AIYLSRYSTLT
+149 
-160 LDDGAVLRNC
+160 
-170 KSQYYDGGAA
+170 
-180 GLYTST
+180 
-186 SEFVMNGTARMEDN
+186 
-200 EADYGG
+200 
-206 GVYIG
+206 
-211 NILASFTMNGGTIAN
+211 
-226 NTATKYGGGVYCEA
+226 
-240 NKQYGSNDTAK
+240 
-251 INLNG
+251 
-256 GTITG
+256 
-261 NTAGIAG
+261 
-268 GGVYFGGMT
+268 
-277 TCKVAGTVNIT
+277 
-288 GNTQGDDKAASNLH
+288 
-302 VAASA
+302 AASA

-334 IVRGSSDTNVFTSD
+334 IVQGSSDTNVFTSD
-348 RTNCAVTKN
+348 RANCAVTKN
-357 GSVSFNLDLLANE
+357 KSVSFSLDLLANE
-370 EHTHCACL
+370 EHVHCACL
-378 QNQSYGPYH
+378 QDQSYGPYH

-401 KSVKS
+401 KSIKG
-406 YGCYYLLNDVITTD
+406 YGYYYLLNDVTTTD
-420 EGWGSDLDDVQI
+420 EGWGSDLDDVRI

-473 DTADPKGTCI
+473 DTADPKGTRI
-483 IEIDAGCRFN
+483 IEIDAGCKFN

-499 AGLDSSENS
+499 TGLDSSENS
-508 APYPAAVFNR
+508 APYPTAVSNR

-528 TGNKSHAVYNEN
+528 TGS
-540 ATMNLYG
+540 
-547 GEISGNDTTYT
+547 
-558 DASAGAAVVLVSGST
+558 
-573 LNMTGG
+573 
-579 TIKDNISNTLGGGVY
+579 
-594 AKGLQSRSSTMNFS
+594 
-608 GGEISGNRVNSTN
+608 RVNSTN
-621 DDLGFDGGGGVYVD
+621 DDLGFDGGGV
-635 LYAALDLSGTAR
+635 
-647 ISGNY
+647 
-652 ACAVD
+652 
-657 YKESATFGGG
+657 
-667 FGGGVY
+667 
-673 VAGTFDMRG
+673 
-682 GEICDNFAGLANYK
+682 FA
-696 NKYGN
+696 
-701 DDRRGGDGGGVYLYS
+701 
-716 KSSFSMSGGSIQDN
+716 
-730 TVDDRGGGVFV
+730 

-763 DQDNNLYLENSSQQV
+763 NQDNNLYLENSSQQV

-815 YVSADRAGYE
+815 YVSADRVGYE

-838 KTYQVSVTLPNGLTY
+838 KTYQVSITLPDGLAY
-853 KNGGRLTQD
+853 KSGGQLTQD
-862 CLDLTP
+862 CLELTP

-1010 YGPFTYNGNWQY
+1010 YGPFTYNGDWQY

-1028 VYGYELVGNGY
+1028 VYGYELVGSGY

-1065 EKKLRWEI
+1065 EKKLQWEI
-1073 VKRTPAA
+1073 VKRTPTA
-1080 GDFTFIAPEN
+1080 GDFTFTAPGN
-1090 LEYDGTAKEAAVR
+1090 LEYDGAAKEASVR
-1103 WSTGGDRAMGMG
+1103 WSTGGNRTMGMG

-1132 VAAPTDMGT
+1132 VAVPTDMGT

-1157 SELTDPSW
+1157 SELTDSSW

-1218 ICGATYGTTDPNH
+1218 ICGAAYGTTDPNH
-1231 HDLTHHDGT
+1231 HGLTHHDGT

-1272 DTVIPATHHANAQR
+1272 DTVIPASHHANAQR

-1317 KLDESKTY
+1317 KLDESETY
-1325 TGPEDFYQEAMG
+1325 TGPEDFYQETMG

-1487 TESVAKL
+1487 TEPVAKL

>member
-40 MSELSYNNTIEIV
+40 ISELSYNNTIEIV

-80 YYNQRV
+80 YYSQRV

-99 AEGFKGSLFNLTGE
+99 AEGFKGSLFNLMGE

-124 PAYATLTLKDITVDG
+124 PAYAALTLKDITVDG
-139 GGDKTTATDP
+139 GGDKTAATNP
-149 AIYLSRYSTLT
+149 AIYVSRYGTLT

-170 KSQYYDGGAA
+170 KSQYYAGGAVGLFA
-180 GLYTST
+180 GT

-206 GVYIG
+206 GVYVA
-211 NILASFTMNGGTIAN
+211 NILAAFTMNGGTIAN
-226 NTATKYGGGVYCEA
+226 NTATKYGGVYCEA
-240 NKQYGSNDTAK
+240 NKQYGSEDTAK

-256 GTITG
+256 GTMTG

-348 RTNCAVTKN
+348 RANCAVTKN

-370 EHTHCACL
+370 EHIHCVCL

-406 YGCYYLLNDVITTD
+406 YGCYYLLNDVTTND
-420 EGWGSDLDDVQI
+420 EGWGSDLDDVRI

-473 DTADPKGTCI
+473 DTADPKGTRI
-483 IEIDAGCRFN
+483 IEIDAGCKFN

-499 AGLDSSENS
+499 TGLDSSENS
-508 APYPAAVFNR
+508 APYPTAVSNR

-528 TGNKSHAVYNEN
+528 TGS
-540 ATMNLYG
+540 
-547 GEISGNDTTYT
+547 
-558 DASAGAAVVLVSGST
+558 
-573 LNMTGG
+573 
-579 TIKDNISNTLGGGVY
+579 
-594 AKGLQSRSSTMNFS
+594 
-608 GGEISGNRVNSTN
+608 RVNSTN
-621 DDLGFDGGGGVYVD
+621 DDLGFDGGV
-635 LYAALDLSGTAR
+635 
-647 ISGNY
+647 
-652 ACAVD
+652 
-657 YKESATFGGG
+657 
-667 FGGGVY
+667 
-673 VAGTFDMRG
+673 
-682 GEICDNFAGLANYK
+682 FA
-696 NKYGN
+696 
-701 DDRRGGDGGGVYLYS
+701 
-716 KSSFSMSGGSIQDN
+716 
-730 TVDDRGGGVFV
+730 

-763 DQDNNLYLENSSQQV
+763 NQDNNLYLENSSQQV

-853 KNGGRLTQD
+853 KNGGQLTQD

-954 YRPVGGTR
+954 YRPVGGTS

-1028 VYGYELVGNGY
+1028 VYGYELVGSGY

-1065 EKKLRWEI
+1065 EKKLQWEI
-1073 VKRTPAA
+1073 VKRTPTA
-1080 GDFTFIAPEN
+1080 GDFTFTAPES
-1090 LEYDGTAKEAAVR
+1090 LEYDGTAKEATVR
-1103 WSTGGDRAMGMG
+1103 WSTGVDRTMGMG

-1123 VIYKQNGKV
+1123 VIYEQNGKV

-1218 ICGATYGTTDPNH
+1218 ICGAAYGTTDPNH
-1231 HDLTHHDGT
+1231 HGLTHHDGT

-1286 TAGDPATCTQDGC
+1286 TAGDPATCTQDGY

-1317 KLDESKTY
+1317 KLDESETY

-1382 APAVEGVTDGGTYC
+1382 APAVEGV
-1396 LTAEITVTDP
+1396 
-1406 NLESVTLNGQPVEL
+1406 
-1420 VDGKLTVSAAEGVQT
+1420 
-1435 LTATDRFGN
+1435 
-1444 TVTVTFTVNAQHTE
+1444 
-1458 GEGKIT
+1458 
-1464 TPATTERE
+1464 
-1472 GVKTYACTVCGQVLR
+1472 KTYACTVCGQVLR

-1494 PAPAEPTTPAVPT
+1494 PAPTEPTTSAVPT

>member
-1 MKKRIAS
+1 MKKQIAS

-99 AEGFKGSLFNLTGE
+99 AEGFKGSLFNLMGE

-124 PAYATLTLKDITVDG
+124 PAYAALTLKDITVDG

-170 KSQYYDGGAA
+170 KSQHYDGGAA

-240 NKQYGSNDTAK
+240 SKRYGSEDTAK

-348 RTNCAVTKN
+348 RANCAVTKN

-370 EHTHCACL
+370 EHIHCACL

-387 DHDQDTKWVGISSL
+387 DHDKDTKWVGISSL
-401 KSVKS
+401 KSIKG
-406 YGCYYLLNDVITTD
+406 YGCYYLLNDVTTTD
-420 EGWGSDLDDVQI
+420 EGWGSNLDDVRI

-473 DTADPKGTCI
+473 GTADPKGTCI
-483 IEIDAGCRFN
+483 VEIDAGCKFN

-499 AGLDSSENS
+499 TGLDSSENS
-508 APYPAAVFNR
+508 APYPSAVFNR

-594 AKGLQSRSSTMNFS
+594 VKGLQSRSSTMNFS

-635 LYAALDLSGTAR
+635 LYATLDLSGTAR

-763 DQDNNLYLENSSQQV
+763 NQDNNLYLENSSQQV

-1028 VYGYELVGNGY
+1028 VYGYELVGSGY
-1039 RACRVGTYTVTVRP
+1039 SACCVGTYTVAVRP

-1065 EKKLRWEI
+1065 EKKLQWEI
-1073 VKRTPAA
+1073 VKRTPTA
-1080 GDFTFIAPEN
+1080 GDFTFTAPGN
-1090 LEYDGTAKEAAVR
+1090 LEYDGTAKEATVL
-1103 WSTGGDRAMGMG
+1103 WSTGSNWTMGMG

-1186 HWRSCAVPGCQVKDS
+1186 HWRSCAVPGCQVKGS

-1208 ATCTERATCS
+1208 ATCTKRATCS
-1218 ICGATYGTTDPNH
+1218 ICGATYGTKDPNH

-1245 QPGSLEYWQCS
+1245 QLGSLEYWQCS

-1272 DTVIPATHHANAQR
+1272 DTVIPATHHANARR

>member
-99 AEGFKGSLFNLTGE
+99 AEGFKGSLFNLMGE

-124 PAYATLTLKDITVDG
+124 PAYAALTLKDITVDG

-1028 VYGYELVGNGY
+1028 VYGYELVGSGY

-1065 EKKLRWEI
+1065 EKKLQWEI
-1073 VKRTPAA
+1073 VKRTPTA
-1080 GDFTFIAPEN
+1080 GDFTFTAPGN
-1090 LEYDGTAKEAAVR
+1090 LEYDGTAKEATVR
-1103 WSTGGDRAMGMG
+1103 WSTGSNWTMGMG

-1123 VIYKQNGKV
+1123 VIYKQNGKA

-1171 TGNHQWGDWQHDDTQ
+1171 TGNHRWGDWQHDDTQ

-1208 ATCTERATCS
+1208 ATCTKRATCS

-1263 DAAAAQPIT
+1263 DAGATQPIT
-1272 DTVIPATHHANAQR
+1272 DTVIPATHHANARR

-1305 PDCGS
+1305 PDCAS

-1376 KLIDEA
+1376 KLIDKA

>member
-124 PAYATLTLKDITVDG
+124 PAYAALTLKDITVDG
-139 GGDKTTATDP
+139 GGDKTAATNP
-149 AIYLSRYSTLT
+149 AIYVSRYGTLT

-170 KSQYYDGGAA
+170 KSQYYAGGAVGLFA
-180 GLYTST
+180 GT

-206 GVYIG
+206 GVYVA
-211 NILASFTMNGGTIAN
+211 NILAAFTMNGGTIAN

-240 NKQYGSNDTAK
+240 RKQYGSEDTAK

-348 RTNCAVTKN
+348 RANCAVTKN

-370 EHTHCACL
+370 EHTHCVCL
-378 QNQSYGPYH
+378 QNQNYGPYH
-387 DHDQDTKWVGISSL
+387 DHDKNTKWVGISSL

-406 YGCYYLLNDVITTD
+406 YGCYYLLNDVTTTD
-420 EGWGSDLDDVQI
+420 EGWGSNLDDVRI

-473 DTADPKGTCI
+473 DTADPKGACI
-483 IEIDAGCRFN
+483 VEIDAGCKFN

-499 AGLDSSENS
+499 TGLDTSENS

-573 LNMTGG
+573 LNMSGG

-594 AKGLQSRSSTMNFS
+594 AKGIQSRSSTLNFS

-635 LYAALDLSGTAR
+635 LYATLDLSGTAR

-673 VAGTFDMRG
+673 VAGTFNMRG

-716 KSSFSMSGGSIQDN
+716 KSDFSMSGGSIQDN

-763 DQDNNLYLENSSQQV
+763 NQDNNLYLENSSQQV

-940 TGYGRINGTNSSME
+940 TGYGRINGTNNSME

-1028 VYGYELVGNGY
+1028 VYGYELLGNGY

-1080 GDFTFIAPEN
+1080 GDFTFTAPEN
-1090 LEYDGTAKEAAVR
+1090 LEYDGTAKEATVR
-1103 WSTGGDRAMGMG
+1103 WSTGGDRTMGMG

-1123 VIYKQNGKV
+1123 VIYKQNGKA

-1186 HWRSCAVPGCQVKDS
+1186 HWRSCAVPGCQVKGS

-1208 ATCTERATCS
+1208 ATCTEKATCS

-1263 DAAAAQPIT
+1263 DAGATQPIT

-1310 YFADADG
+1310 YFADVDG

-1382 APAVEGVTDGGTYC
+1382 APAVEGVADGGTYC

-1507 GDTGDTGLWMGL
+1507 GDAGDTGLWMGL

-1538 Q
+1538 H

>member
-40 MSELSYNNTIEIV
+40 ISELSYNNTIEIV

-80 YYNQRV
+80 YYSQRV

-99 AEGFKGSLFNLTGE
+99 AEGFKGSLFNLMGE

-124 PAYATLTLKDITVDG
+124 PAYAALTLKDITVDG
-139 GGDKTTATDP
+139 GGDKTAATNP
-149 AIYLSRYSTLT
+149 AIYVSRYGTLT

-170 KSQYYDGGAA
+170 KSQYYAGGAVGLFA
-180 GLYTST
+180 GT

-206 GVYIG
+206 GVYVA
-211 NILASFTMNGGTIAN
+211 NILAAFTMNGGTIAN

-240 NKQYGSNDTAK
+240 NKQYGSEDTAK

-348 RTNCAVTKN
+348 RANCAVTKN

-370 EHTHCACL
+370 EHIHCVCL

-406 YGCYYLLNDVITTD
+406 YGCYYLLNDVTTND
-420 EGWGSDLDDVQI
+420 EGWGSDLDDVRI

-473 DTADPKGTCI
+473 DTADPKGTRI
-483 IEIDAGCRFN
+483 IEIDAGCKFN

-499 AGLDSSENS
+499 TGLDSSENS
-508 APYPAAVFNR
+508 APYPTAVSNR

-528 TGNKSHAVYNEN
+528 TGS
-540 ATMNLYG
+540 
-547 GEISGNDTTYT
+547 
-558 DASAGAAVVLVSGST
+558 
-573 LNMTGG
+573 
-579 TIKDNISNTLGGGVY
+579 
-594 AKGLQSRSSTMNFS
+594 
-608 GGEISGNRVNSTN
+608 RVNSTN
-621 DDLGFDGGGGVYVD
+621 DDLGFDGGGV
-635 LYAALDLSGTAR
+635 
-647 ISGNY
+647 
-652 ACAVD
+652 
-657 YKESATFGGG
+657 
-667 FGGGVY
+667 
-673 VAGTFDMRG
+673 
-682 GEICDNFAGLANYK
+682 FA
-696 NKYGN
+696 
-701 DDRRGGDGGGVYLYS
+701 
-716 KSSFSMSGGSIQDN
+716 
-730 TVDDRGGGVFV
+730 

-763 DQDNNLYLENSSQQV
+763 NQDNNLYLENSSQQV

-853 KNGGRLTQD
+853 KNGGQLTQD

-954 YRPVGGTR
+954 YRPVGGTS

-980 RYAATET
+980 RYAATEP

-1028 VYGYELVGNGY
+1028 VYGYELVGSGY

-1065 EKKLRWEI
+1065 EKKLQWEI
-1073 VKRTPAA
+1073 VKRTPTA
-1080 GDFTFIAPEN
+1080 GDFTFTAPES
-1090 LEYDGTAKEAAVR
+1090 LEYDGTAKEATVR
-1103 WSTGGDRAMGMG
+1103 WSTGVDRTMGMG

-1123 VIYKQNGKV
+1123 VIYEQNGKV

-1171 TGNHQWGDWQHDDTQ
+1171 TGNHQWGDWRHDDTQ
-1186 HWRSCAVPGCQVKDS
+1186 HWRSCAVPGCQLKDS

-1317 KLDESKTY
+1317 KLDESETY

-1458 GEGKIT
+1458 GEVKIT

-1487 TESVAKL
+1487 TESVTKL
-1494 PAPAEPTTPAVPT
+1494 PAPAEPTTPAVP
-1507 GDTGDTGLWMGL
+1507 TGDTGLWMGL

>member
-124 PAYATLTLKDITVDG
+124 PAYAALTLKDITVDG
-139 GGDKTTATDP
+139 GGDKTAATNP
-149 AIYLSRYSTLT
+149 AIYVSRYSTLT

-170 KSQYYDGGAA
+170 KSQHYDGGAA

-240 NKQYGSNDTAK
+240 SKRYGSEDTAK

-288 GNTQGDDKAASNLH
+288 GNTQGDDKTASNLH

-387 DHDQDTKWVGISSL
+387 DHDKDTKWVGISSL

-406 YGCYYLLNDVITTD
+406 YGCYYLLNDVTTTD
-420 EGWGSDLDDVQI
+420 EGWGSDLDDVRI

-499 AGLDSSENS
+499 TGLDSSENS

-579 TIKDNISNTLGGGVY
+579 AIKDNISNTLGGGVY
-594 AKGLQSRSSTMNFS
+594 VKGLQSRSSTMNFS

-635 LYAALDLSGTAR
+635 LYATLDLSGTAR

-838 KTYQVSVTLPNGLTY
+838 KTYQVSVTLPKGLAY

-1028 VYGYELVGNGY
+1028 VYGYELVGSGY
-1039 RACRVGTYTVTVRP
+1039 RACRVGVYTVTVRP

-1073 VKRTPAA
+1073 VKRTPTA
-1080 GDFTFIAPEN
+1080 GDFTFTAPEN
-1090 LEYDGTAKEAAVR
+1090 LEYDGTAKEATVR

-1123 VIYKQNGKV
+1123 VVYKQNGKV

-1208 ATCTERATCS
+1208 ATCTKRATCS
-1218 ICGATYGTTDPNH
+1218 ICGAAYGTKDPNH

-1245 QPGSLEYWQCS
+1245 QPGSLEYWQCR

-1286 TAGDPATCTQDGC
+1286 TAGDPATCTQDGY

-1420 VDGKLTVSAAEGVQT
+1420 VDGKLTVSAAEGAQT

-1507 GDTGDTGLWMGL
+1507 GDTGLWMGL

>member
-99 AEGFKGSLFNLTGE
+99 AEGFKGSLFNLMGE

-124 PAYATLTLKDITVDG
+124 PAYAALTLKDITVDG
-139 GGDKTTATDP
+139 GGDKTAATNP
-149 AIYLSRYSTLT
+149 AIYVSRYGTLT

-170 KSQYYDGGAA
+170 KSQYYAGGAVGLFA
-180 GLYTST
+180 GT

-206 GVYIG
+206 GVYVA
-211 NILASFTMNGGTIAN
+211 NILAAFTMNGGTIAN
-226 NTATKYGGGVYCEA
+226 NTATKYGGVYCEA
-240 NKQYGSNDTAK
+240 NKQYGSEDTAK

-334 IVRGSSDTNVFTSD
+334 IVQGSSDTNVFTSD
-348 RTNCAVTKN
+348 RANCAVTKN

-370 EHTHCACL
+370 EHIHCVCL

-387 DHDQDTKWVGISSL
+387 DHDKDTKWVGISSL

-406 YGCYYLLNDVITTD
+406 YGCYYLLNDVTTTD

-473 DTADPKGTCI
+473 DTADPKGTRI
-483 IEIDAGCRFN
+483 IEIDAGCKFN

-499 AGLDSSENS
+499 TGLDSSENS

-528 TGNKSHAVYNEN
+528 TGS
-540 ATMNLYG
+540 
-547 GEISGNDTTYT
+547 
-558 DASAGAAVVLVSGST
+558 
-573 LNMTGG
+573 
-579 TIKDNISNTLGGGVY
+579 
-594 AKGLQSRSSTMNFS
+594 
-608 GGEISGNRVNSTN
+608 RVNSTN
-621 DDLGFDGGGGVYVD
+621 DDLGFDGGV
-635 LYAALDLSGTAR
+635 
-647 ISGNY
+647 
-652 ACAVD
+652 
-657 YKESATFGGG
+657 
-667 FGGGVY
+667 
-673 VAGTFDMRG
+673 
-682 GEICDNFAGLANYK
+682 FA
-696 NKYGN
+696 
-701 DDRRGGDGGGVYLYS
+701 
-716 KSSFSMSGGSIQDN
+716 
-730 TVDDRGGGVFV
+730 

-763 DQDNNLYLENSSQQV
+763 NQDNNLYLENSSQQV

-853 KNGGRLTQD
+853 KNGGQLTQD

-954 YRPVGGTR
+954 YRPVGGTS

-1028 VYGYELVGNGY
+1028 VYGYELVGSGY

-1065 EKKLRWEI
+1065 EKKLQWEI
-1073 VKRTPAA
+1073 VKRTPTA
-1080 GDFTFIAPEN
+1080 GDFTFTAPES
-1090 LEYDGTAKEAAVR
+1090 LEYDGTAKEATVR
-1103 WSTGGDRAMGMG
+1103 WSTGVDRTMGMG

-1123 VIYKQNGKV
+1123 VIYEQNGKV

-1218 ICGATYGTTDPNH
+1218 ICGAAYGTTDPNH
-1231 HDLTHHDGT
+1231 HGLTHHDGT

-1286 TAGDPATCTQDGC
+1286 TAGDPATCTQDGY

-1317 KLDESKTY
+1317 KLDESETY

-1382 APAVEGVTDGGTYC
+1382 APAVEGV
-1396 LTAEITVTDP
+1396 
-1406 NLESVTLNGQPVEL
+1406 
-1420 VDGKLTVSAAEGVQT
+1420 
-1435 LTATDRFGN
+1435 
-1444 TVTVTFTVNAQHTE
+1444 
-1458 GEGKIT
+1458 
-1464 TPATTERE
+1464 
-1472 GVKTYACTVCGQVLR
+1472 KTYACTVCGQVLR

-1494 PAPAEPTTPAVPT
+1494 PAPTEPTTSAVPT

>member
-99 AEGFKGSLFNLTGE
+99 AEGFKGSLFNLMGE

-124 PAYATLTLKDITVDG
+124 PAYAALTLKDITVDG
-139 GGDKTTATDP
+139 GGDKTAATNP
-149 AIYLSRYSTLT
+149 AIYVSRYGTLT

-170 KSQYYDGGAA
+170 KSQYYAGGAVGLFA
-180 GLYTST
+180 GT

-206 GVYIG
+206 GVYVA
-211 NILASFTMNGGTIAN
+211 NILAAFTMNGGTIAN
-226 NTATKYGGGVYCEA
+226 NTATKYGGVYCEA
-240 NKQYGSNDTAK
+240 NKQYGSEDTAK

-334 IVRGSSDTNVFTSD
+334 IVQGSSDTNVFTSD
-348 RTNCAVTKN
+348 RANCAVTKN

-370 EHTHCACL
+370 KHIHCVCL

-406 YGCYYLLNDVITTD
+406 YGCYYLLNDVTTND
-420 EGWGSDLDDVQI
+420 EGWGSDLDDVRI

-473 DTADPKGTCI
+473 DTADPKGTRI
-483 IEIDAGCRFN
+483 IEIDAGCKFN

-499 AGLDSSENS
+499 TGLDSSENS
-508 APYPAAVFNR
+508 APYPTAVSNR

-528 TGNKSHAVYNEN
+528 TGS
-540 ATMNLYG
+540 
-547 GEISGNDTTYT
+547 
-558 DASAGAAVVLVSGST
+558 
-573 LNMTGG
+573 
-579 TIKDNISNTLGGGVY
+579 
-594 AKGLQSRSSTMNFS
+594 
-608 GGEISGNRVNSTN
+608 RVNSTN
-621 DDLGFDGGGGVYVD
+621 DDLGFD
-635 LYAALDLSGTAR
+635 
-647 ISGNY
+647 
-652 ACAVD
+652 
-657 YKESATFGGG
+657 
-667 FGGGVY
+667 
-673 VAGTFDMRG
+673 
-682 GEICDNFAGLANYK
+682 
-696 NKYGN
+696 
-701 DDRRGGDGGGVYLYS
+701 
-716 KSSFSMSGGSIQDN
+716 
-730 TVDDRGGGVFV
+730 GGGVFV

-748 TLSGRSIIQNNVDKD
+748 TLSGLSIIQNNVDKD
-763 DQDNNLYLENSSQQV
+763 NQDNNLYLENSSQQV

-853 KNGGRLTQD
+853 KNGGQLTQD

-954 YRPVGGTR
+954 YRPVGGTS

-1028 VYGYELVGNGY
+1028 VYGYELVGSGY

-1065 EKKLRWEI
+1065 EKKLQWEI
-1073 VKRTPAA
+1073 VKRTPTA
-1080 GDFTFIAPEN
+1080 GDFTFTAPES
-1090 LEYDGTAKEAAVR
+1090 LEYDGTAKEATVR
-1103 WSTGGDRAMGMG
+1103 WSTGVDRTMGMG

-1123 VIYKQNGKV
+1123 VIYEQNGKV

-1218 ICGATYGTTDPNH
+1218 ICGAAYGTTDPNH
-1231 HDLTHHDGT
+1231 HGLTHHDGT

-1286 TAGDPATCTQDGC
+1286 TAGDPATCTQDGY

-1317 KLDESKTY
+1317 KLDESETY

-1458 GEGKIT
+1458 GEVKIT

-1487 TESVAKL
+1487 TESVTKL
-1494 PAPAEPTTPAVPT
+1494 PAPAEPTTPAVP
-1507 GDTGDTGLWMGL
+1507 TGDTGLWMGL

>member
-99 AEGFKGSLFNLTGE
+99 AEGFKGSLFNLMGE

-124 PAYATLTLKDITVDG
+124 PAYAALTLKDITVDG

>member
-40 MSELSYNNTIEIV
+40 ISELSYNNTIEIV

-80 YYNQRV
+80 YYSQRV

-99 AEGFKGSLFNLTGE
+99 AEGFKGSLFNLMGE

-124 PAYATLTLKDITVDG
+124 PAYAALTLKDITVDG
-139 GGDKTTATDP
+139 GGDKTAATNP
-149 AIYLSRYSTLT
+149 AIYVSRYGTLT

-170 KSQYYDGGAA
+170 KSQYYAGGAVGLFA
-180 GLYTST
+180 GT

-206 GVYIG
+206 GVYVA
-211 NILASFTMNGGTIAN
+211 NILAAFTMNGGTIAN
-226 NTATKYGGGVYCEA
+226 NTATKYGGVYCEA
-240 NKQYGSNDTAK
+240 NKQYGSEDTAK

-334 IVRGSSDTNVFTSD
+334 IVQGSSDTNVFTSD
-348 RTNCAVTKN
+348 RANCAVTKN

-370 EHTHCACL
+370 EHIHCVCL

-406 YGCYYLLNDVITTD
+406 YGCYYLLNDITTND
-420 EGWGSDLDDVQI
+420 EGWGSDLDDVRI

-473 DTADPKGTCI
+473 DTADPKGTRI
-483 IEIDAGCRFN
+483 IEIDAGCKFN

-499 AGLDSSENS
+499 TGLDSSENS
-508 APYPAAVFNR
+508 APYPTAVSNR

-528 TGNKSHAVYNEN
+528 TGS
-540 ATMNLYG
+540 
-547 GEISGNDTTYT
+547 
-558 DASAGAAVVLVSGST
+558 
-573 LNMTGG
+573 
-579 TIKDNISNTLGGGVY
+579 
-594 AKGLQSRSSTMNFS
+594 
-608 GGEISGNRVNSTN
+608 RVNSTN
-621 DDLGFDGGGGVYVD
+621 DDLGFD
-635 LYAALDLSGTAR
+635 
-647 ISGNY
+647 
-652 ACAVD
+652 
-657 YKESATFGGG
+657 
-667 FGGGVY
+667 
-673 VAGTFDMRG
+673 
-682 GEICDNFAGLANYK
+682 
-696 NKYGN
+696 
-701 DDRRGGDGGGVYLYS
+701 
-716 KSSFSMSGGSIQDN
+716 
-730 TVDDRGGGVFV
+730 GGGVFV

-748 TLSGRSIIQNNVDKD
+748 TLSGLSIIQNNVDKD
-763 DQDNNLYLENSSQQV
+763 NQDNNLYLENSSQQV

-853 KNGGRLTQD
+853 KNGGQLTQD

-954 YRPVGGTR
+954 YRPVGGTS

-1028 VYGYELVGNGY
+1028 VYGYELVGSGY

-1065 EKKLRWEI
+1065 EKKLQWEI
-1073 VKRTPAA
+1073 VKRTPTA
-1080 GDFTFIAPEN
+1080 GDFTFTAPES
-1090 LEYDGTAKEAAVR
+1090 LEYDGTAKEATVR
-1103 WSTGGDRAMGMG
+1103 WSTGVDRTMGMG

-1123 VIYKQNGKV
+1123 VIYEQNGKV

-1171 TGNHQWGDWQHDDTQ
+1171 TGNHQWGDWRHDDTQ
-1186 HWRSCAVPGCQVKDS
+1186 HWRSCAVPDCQLKDS

-1218 ICGATYGTTDPNH
+1218 ICGAAYDTTDPNH

-1272 DTVIPATHHANAQR
+1272 DTVIPASHHANAQR
-1286 TAGDPATCTQDGC
+1286 TAGNPATCTQDGC

-1317 KLDESKTY
+1317 KLDESETY
-1325 TGPEDFYQEAMG
+1325 TGQEDFYQEAMG

-1487 TESVAKL
+1487 TESVTKL

>member
-40 MSELSYNNTIEIV
+40 ISELSYNNTIEIV

-80 YYNQRV
+80 YYSQRV

-99 AEGFKGSLFNLTGE
+99 AEGFKGSLFNLMGE

-124 PAYATLTLKDITVDG
+124 PAYAALTLKDITVDG
-139 GGDKTTATDP
+139 GGDKTAATNP
-149 AIYLSRYSTLT
+149 AIYVSRYGTLT

-170 KSQYYDGGAA
+170 KSQYYAGGAVGLFA
-180 GLYTST
+180 GT

-206 GVYIG
+206 GVYVA
-211 NILASFTMNGGTIAN
+211 NILAAFTMNGGTIAN
-226 NTATKYGGGVYCEA
+226 NTATKYGGVYCEA
-240 NKQYGSNDTAK
+240 NKQYGSEDTAK

-348 RTNCAVTKN
+348 RANCAVTKN

-370 EHTHCACL
+370 EHIHCVCL

-387 DHDQDTKWVGISSL
+387 DHDKDTKWVGISSL

-406 YGCYYLLNDVITTD
+406 YGCYYLLNDVTTTD

-458 TITDCAEE
+458 TITDCAEG

-473 DTADPKGTCI
+473 DTADPKGTRI
-483 IEIDAGCRFN
+483 IEIDAGCKFN

-499 AGLDSSENS
+499 TGLDSSENS
-508 APYPAAVFNR
+508 APYPAAVSNR

-528 TGNKSHAVYNEN
+528 TGS
-540 ATMNLYG
+540 
-547 GEISGNDTTYT
+547 
-558 DASAGAAVVLVSGST
+558 
-573 LNMTGG
+573 
-579 TIKDNISNTLGGGVY
+579 
-594 AKGLQSRSSTMNFS
+594 
-608 GGEISGNRVNSTN
+608 RVNSTN
-621 DDLGFDGGGGVYVD
+621 DDLGFDGGGV
-635 LYAALDLSGTAR
+635 
-647 ISGNY
+647 
-652 ACAVD
+652 
-657 YKESATFGGG
+657 
-667 FGGGVY
+667 
-673 VAGTFDMRG
+673 
-682 GEICDNFAGLANYK
+682 FA
-696 NKYGN
+696 
-701 DDRRGGDGGGVYLYS
+701 
-716 KSSFSMSGGSIQDN
+716 
-730 TVDDRGGGVFV
+730 

-763 DQDNNLYLENSSQQV
+763 NQDNNLYLENSSQQV

-853 KNGGRLTQD
+853 KNGGQLTQD

-940 TGYGRINGTNSSME
+940 TGYGCINGTNSSME
-954 YRPVGGTR
+954 YRPVGGTS

-980 RYAATET
+980 RYAATEP

-1028 VYGYELVGNGY
+1028 VYGYELVGSGY
-1039 RACRVGTYTVTVRP
+1039 RACRMGTYTVTVRP

-1065 EKKLRWEI
+1065 EKKLQWEI
-1073 VKRTPAA
+1073 VKRTPTA
-1080 GDFTFIAPEN
+1080 GDFTFTAPES
-1090 LEYDGTAKEAAVR
+1090 LEYDGTAKEATVR
-1103 WSTGGDRAMGMG
+1103 WSTGVDRTMGMG

-1123 VIYKQNGKV
+1123 VIYEQNGKV

-1186 HWRSCAVPGCQVKDS
+1186 HWRSCSVPGCQVKDS

-1218 ICGATYGTTDPNH
+1218 ICGAAYGTTDPNH
-1231 HDLTHHDGT
+1231 HGLTHHDGT

-1299 AAYWYC
+1299 AAYWHC

-1317 KLDESKTY
+1317 KLDESETY

-1458 GEGKIT
+1458 GEVKIT

-1472 GVKTYACTVCGQVLR
+1472 GVKTYAYTVCGQVLR
-1487 TESVAKL
+1487 TESVTKL
-1494 PAPAEPTTPAVPT
+1494 PAPAEPTTPAVP
-1507 GDTGDTGLWMGL
+1507 TGDTGLWMGL

>member
-40 MSELSYNNTIEIV
+40 ISELSYNNTIEIV

-80 YYNQRV
+80 YYSQRV

-99 AEGFKGSLFNLTGE
+99 AEGFKGSLFNLMGE

-124 PAYATLTLKDITVDG
+124 PAYAALTLKDITVDG
-139 GGDKTTATDP
+139 GGDKTAATNP
-149 AIYLSRYSTLT
+149 AIYVSRYGTLT

-170 KSQYYDGGAA
+170 KSQYYAGGAVGLFA
-180 GLYTST
+180 GT

-206 GVYIG
+206 GVYVA
-211 NILASFTMNGGTIAN
+211 NILAAFTMNGGTIAN
-226 NTATKYGGGVYCEA
+226 NTATKYGGVYCEA
-240 NKQYGSNDTAK
+240 NKQYGSEDTAK

-348 RTNCAVTKN
+348 RANCAVTKN

-370 EHTHCACL
+370 EHIHCVCL

-406 YGCYYLLNDVITTD
+406 YGCYYLLNDVTTND
-420 EGWGSDLDDVQI
+420 EGWGSDLDDVRI

-473 DTADPKGTCI
+473 DTADPKGTRI
-483 IEIDAGCRFN
+483 IEIDAGCKFN

-499 AGLDSSENS
+499 TGLDSSENS
-508 APYPAAVFNR
+508 APYPTAVSNR

-528 TGNKSHAVYNEN
+528 TGS
-540 ATMNLYG
+540 
-547 GEISGNDTTYT
+547 
-558 DASAGAAVVLVSGST
+558 
-573 LNMTGG
+573 
-579 TIKDNISNTLGGGVY
+579 
-594 AKGLQSRSSTMNFS
+594 
-608 GGEISGNRVNSTN
+608 RVNSTN
-621 DDLGFDGGGGVYVD
+621 DDLGFDGGGV
-635 LYAALDLSGTAR
+635 
-647 ISGNY
+647 
-652 ACAVD
+652 
-657 YKESATFGGG
+657 
-667 FGGGVY
+667 
-673 VAGTFDMRG
+673 
-682 GEICDNFAGLANYK
+682 FA
-696 NKYGN
+696 
-701 DDRRGGDGGGVYLYS
+701 
-716 KSSFSMSGGSIQDN
+716 
-730 TVDDRGGGVFV
+730 

-763 DQDNNLYLENSSQQV
+763 NQDNNLYLENSSQQV

-853 KNGGRLTQD
+853 KNGGQLTQD

-954 YRPVGGTR
+954 YRPVGGTS

-1028 VYGYELVGNGY
+1028 VYGYELVGSGY

-1053 AAGFKWSDGTTG
+1053 AAGFKWSDGTTD
-1065 EKKLRWEI
+1065 EKKLQWEI
-1073 VKRTPAA
+1073 VKRTPTA
-1080 GDFTFIAPEN
+1080 GDFTFTAPES
-1090 LEYDGTAKEAAVR
+1090 LEYDGTAKEATVR
-1103 WSTGGDRAMGMG
+1103 WSTGVDRTMGMG

-1171 TGNHQWGDWQHDDTQ
+1171 TGNHQWGDWRHDDTQ
-1186 HWRSCAVPGCQVKDS
+1186 HWRSCAVPDCQLKDS

-1218 ICGATYGTTDPNH
+1218 ICGAAYDTTDPNH

-1272 DTVIPATHHANAQR
+1272 DTVIPASHHANAQR
-1286 TAGDPATCTQDGC
+1286 TAGNPATCTQDGC

-1317 KLDESKTY
+1317 KLDESETY
-1325 TGPEDFYQEAMG
+1325 TGQEDFYQEAMG

-1487 TESVAKL
+1487 TESVTKL

>member
-40 MSELSYNNTIEIV
+40 ISELSYNNTIEIV

-124 PAYATLTLKDITVDG
+124 PAYAALTLKDITVDG
-139 GGDKTTATDP
+139 GGDKTAATDP

-170 KSQYYDGGAA
+170 KSQHYDGGAA

-240 NKQYGSNDTAK
+240 SKQYGSEDTAK

-370 EHTHCACL
+370 EHTHCVCL

-406 YGCYYLLNDVITTD
+406 YGCYYLLNDVTTTD
-420 EGWGSDLDDVQI
+420 EGWGSDLDDVRI

-483 IEIDAGCRFN
+483 VEIDAGCKFN

-499 AGLDSSENS
+499 TGLDSSENS

-594 AKGLQSRSSTMNFS
+594 VKGLQSRSSTMNFS

-635 LYAALDLSGTAR
+635 LYATLDLSGTAR

-741 RGYDHTI
+741 RGYGNTI

-763 DQDNNLYLENSSQQV
+763 NQDNNLYLENSSQQV

-1028 VYGYELVGNGY
+1028 VYGYELVGSGY

-1065 EKKLRWEI
+1065 EKKLQWEI
-1073 VKRTPAA
+1073 VKRTPTA
-1080 GDFTFIAPEN
+1080 GDFTFTAPGN
-1090 LEYDGTAKEAAVR
+1090 LEYDGTAKEATVR
-1103 WSTGGDRAMGMG
+1103 WSTGSNWTMGMG

-1123 VIYKQNGKV
+1123 VLYKQNGKV

-1171 TGNHQWGDWQHDDTQ
+1171 TGNHRWGDWQHDDTQ
-1186 HWRSCAVPGCQVKDS
+1186 HWRSCAVPGCQVKGS

-1208 ATCTERATCS
+1208 ATCTDRATCS
-1218 ICGATYGTTDPNH
+1218 ICGATYGTTDPSH

-1272 DTVIPATHHANAQR
+1272 DTVIPATHHANARR

-1305 PDCGS
+1305 PDCAS

-1344 YDNNATYDDDGT
+1344 YDNNATYDADGT

-1487 TESVAKL
+1487 TESVTKL

>member
-40 MSELSYNNTIEIV
+40 ISELSYNNTIEIV

-80 YYNQRV
+80 YYSQRV

-99 AEGFKGSLFNLTGE
+99 AEGFKGSLFNLMGE

-124 PAYATLTLKDITVDG
+124 PAYAALTLKDITVDG
-139 GGDKTTATDP
+139 GGDKTAATNP
-149 AIYLSRYSTLT
+149 AIYVSRYGTLT

-170 KSQYYDGGAA
+170 KSQYYAGGAVGLFA
-180 GLYTST
+180 GT

-206 GVYIG
+206 GVYVA
-211 NILASFTMNGGTIAN
+211 NILAAFTMNGGTIAN
-226 NTATKYGGGVYCEA
+226 NTATKYGGVYCEA
-240 NKQYGSNDTAK
+240 NKQYGSEDTAK

-348 RTNCAVTKN
+348 RANCAVTKN

-370 EHTHCACL
+370 EHIHCVCL

-406 YGCYYLLNDVITTD
+406 YGCYYLLNDVTTND
-420 EGWGSDLDDVQI
+420 EGWGSDLDDVRI

-473 DTADPKGTCI
+473 DTADPKGTRI
-483 IEIDAGCRFN
+483 IEIDAGCKFN

-499 AGLDSSENS
+499 TGLDSSENS
-508 APYPAAVFNR
+508 APYPTAVSNR

-528 TGNKSHAVYNEN
+528 TGS
-540 ATMNLYG
+540 
-547 GEISGNDTTYT
+547 
-558 DASAGAAVVLVSGST
+558 
-573 LNMTGG
+573 
-579 TIKDNISNTLGGGVY
+579 
-594 AKGLQSRSSTMNFS
+594 
-608 GGEISGNRVNSTN
+608 RVNSTN
-621 DDLGFDGGGGVYVD
+621 DDLGFDGGGV
-635 LYAALDLSGTAR
+635 
-647 ISGNY
+647 
-652 ACAVD
+652 
-657 YKESATFGGG
+657 
-667 FGGGVY
+667 
-673 VAGTFDMRG
+673 
-682 GEICDNFAGLANYK
+682 FA
-696 NKYGN
+696 
-701 DDRRGGDGGGVYLYS
+701 
-716 KSSFSMSGGSIQDN
+716 
-730 TVDDRGGGVFV
+730 

-763 DQDNNLYLENSSQQV
+763 NQDNNLYLENSSQQV

-853 KNGGRLTQD
+853 KNGGQLTQD

-954 YRPVGGTR
+954 YRPVGGTS

-1028 VYGYELVGNGY
+1028 VYGYELVGSGY

-1065 EKKLRWEI
+1065 EKKLQWEI
-1073 VKRTPAA
+1073 VKRTPTA
-1080 GDFTFIAPEN
+1080 GDFTFTAPES
-1090 LEYDGTAKEAAVR
+1090 LEYDGTAKEATVR
-1103 WSTGGDRAMGMG
+1103 WSTGVDRTMGMG

-1123 VIYKQNGKV
+1123 VIYEQNGKV

-1218 ICGATYGTTDPNH
+1218 ICGAAYGTTDPNH
-1231 HDLTHHDGT
+1231 HGLTHHDGT

-1286 TAGDPATCTQDGC
+1286 TAGDPATCTQDGY

-1317 KLDESKTY
+1317 KLDESETY

-1382 APAVEGVTDGGTYC
+1382 APAVEGV
-1396 LTAEITVTDP
+1396 
-1406 NLESVTLNGQPVEL
+1406 
-1420 VDGKLTVSAAEGVQT
+1420 
-1435 LTATDRFGN
+1435 
-1444 TVTVTFTVNAQHTE
+1444 
-1458 GEGKIT
+1458 
-1464 TPATTERE
+1464 
-1472 GVKTYACTVCGQVLR
+1472 KTYACTVCGQVLR

-1494 PAPAEPTTPAVPT
+1494 PAPTEPTTFAVPT

>member
-99 AEGFKGSLFNLTGE
+99 AEGFKGSLFNLMGE

-124 PAYATLTLKDITVDG
+124 PAYAALTLKDITVDG

-621 DDLGFDGGGGVYVD
+621 DDLGFDGGGVYVD

-838 KTYQVSVTLPNGLTY
+838 KTYQVSVTLPKGLAY

-1218 ICGATYGTTDPNH
+1218 ICGAAYGTKDPNH

-1286 TAGDPATCTQDGC
+1286 TAGDPATCTQDGY

-1376 KLIDEA
+1376 KLIDKA

>member
-40 MSELSYNNTIEIV
+40 ISELSYNNTIEIV

-80 YYNQRV
+80 YYSQRV

-99 AEGFKGSLFNLTGE
+99 AEGFKGSLFNLMGE

-124 PAYATLTLKDITVDG
+124 PAYAALTLKDITVDG
-139 GGDKTTATDP
+139 GGDKTAATNP
-149 AIYLSRYSTLT
+149 AIYVSRYGTLT

-170 KSQYYDGGAA
+170 KSQYYAGGAVGLFA
-180 GLYTST
+180 GT

-206 GVYIG
+206 GVYVA
-211 NILASFTMNGGTIAN
+211 NILAAFTMNGGTIAN
-226 NTATKYGGGVYCEA
+226 NTATKYGGVYCEA
-240 NKQYGSNDTAK
+240 NKQYGSEDTAK

-348 RTNCAVTKN
+348 RANCAVTKN

-370 EHTHCACL
+370 EHIHCVCL

-406 YGCYYLLNDVITTD
+406 YGCYYLLNDVTTND
-420 EGWGSDLDDVQI
+420 EGWGSDLDDVRI

-473 DTADPKGTCI
+473 DTADPKGTRI
-483 IEIDAGCRFN
+483 IEIDAGCKFN

-499 AGLDSSENS
+499 TGLDSSENS
-508 APYPAAVFNR
+508 APYPTAVSNR

-528 TGNKSHAVYNEN
+528 TGS
-540 ATMNLYG
+540 
-547 GEISGNDTTYT
+547 
-558 DASAGAAVVLVSGST
+558 
-573 LNMTGG
+573 
-579 TIKDNISNTLGGGVY
+579 
-594 AKGLQSRSSTMNFS
+594 
-608 GGEISGNRVNSTN
+608 RVNSTN
-621 DDLGFDGGGGVYVD
+621 DDLGFDGGGV
-635 LYAALDLSGTAR
+635 
-647 ISGNY
+647 
-652 ACAVD
+652 
-657 YKESATFGGG
+657 
-667 FGGGVY
+667 
-673 VAGTFDMRG
+673 
-682 GEICDNFAGLANYK
+682 FA
-696 NKYGN
+696 
-701 DDRRGGDGGGVYLYS
+701 
-716 KSSFSMSGGSIQDN
+716 
-730 TVDDRGGGVFV
+730 

-763 DQDNNLYLENSSQQV
+763 NQDNNLYLENSSQQV

-853 KNGGRLTQD
+853 KNGGQLTQD

-917 APTEKTAQ
+917 APTEKTVQ

-931 LTVTHPQSR
+931 LTVTHP
-940 TGYGRINGTNSSME
+940 
-954 YRPVGGTR
+954 
-962 WSQCGSAFTSALA
+962 
-975 GTYEV
+975 
-980 RYAATET
+980 
-987 RKPSPSTTVTL
+987 
-998 NQYLEAIPVPTV
+998 
-1010 YGPFTYNGNWQY
+1010 
-1022 GLLPGE
+1022 
-1028 VYGYELVGNGY
+1028 
-1039 RACRVGTYTVTVRP
+1039 
-1053 AAGFKWSDGTTG
+1053 
-1065 EKKLRWEI
+1065 
-1073 VKRTPAA
+1073 
-1080 GDFTFIAPEN
+1080 
-1090 LEYDGTAKEAAVR
+1090 
-1103 WSTGGDRAMGMG
+1103 
-1115 YWPDNTFT
+1115 
-1123 VIYKQNGKV
+1123 
-1132 VAAPTDMGT
+1132 
-1141 YQVYVTVPGNE
+1141 
-1152 DINAV
+1152 
-1157 SELTDPSW
+1157 
-1165 TFTITH
+1165 
-1171 TGNHQWGDWQHDDTQ
+1171 
-1186 HWRSCAVPGCQVKDS
+1186 
-1201 LGSHDGT
+1201 
-1208 ATCTERATCS
+1208 
-1218 ICGATYGTTDPNH
+1218 
-1231 HDLTHHDGT
+1231 
-1240 AATCT
+1240 
-1245 QPGSLEYWQCS
+1245 
-1256 DCHKLFA
+1256 
-1263 DAAAAQPIT
+1263 
-1272 DTVIPATHHANAQR
+1272 
-1286 TAGDPATCTQDGC
+1286 
-1299 AAYWYC
+1299 
-1305 PDCGS
+1305 
-1310 YFADADG
+1310 
-1317 KLDESKTY
+1317 
-1325 TGPEDFYQEAMG
+1325 
-1337 HSFTHYV
+1337 
-1344 YDNNATYDDDGT
+1344 
-1356 ETAQC
+1356 
-1361 DHGCG
+1361 
-1366 LTDTRTKVGS
+1366 
-1376 KLIDEA
+1376 
-1382 APAVEGVTDGGTYC
+1382 
-1396 LTAEITVTDP
+1396 
-1406 NLESVTLNGQPVEL
+1406 
-1420 VDGKLTVSAAEGVQT
+1420 
-1435 LTATDRFGN
+1435 
-1444 TVTVTFTVNAQHTE
+1444 
-1458 GEGKIT
+1458 
-1464 TPATTERE
+1464 
-1472 GVKTYACTVCGQVLR
+1472 
-1487 TESVAKL
+1487 
-1494 PAPAEPTTPAVPT
+1494 
-1507 GDTGDTGLWMGL
+1507 
-1519 AALCGMSLA
+1519 
-1528 ALLRTGKRKE
+1528 
-1538 Q
+1538 

>member
-80 YYNQRV
+80 YYSQRV

-99 AEGFKGSLFNLTGE
+99 AEGFKGSLFNLMGE

-124 PAYATLTLKDITVDG
+124 PAYAALTLKDITVDG
-139 GGDKTTATDP
+139 GGDKTAATNP
-149 AIYLSRYSTLT
+149 AIYVSRYGTLT

-170 KSQYYDGGAA
+170 KSQYYAGGAVGLFA
-180 GLYTST
+180 GT

-206 GVYIG
+206 GVYVA
-211 NILASFTMNGGTIAN
+211 NILAAFTMNGGTIAN

-240 NKQYGSNDTAK
+240 NKQYGSEDTAK

-348 RTNCAVTKN
+348 RANCAVTKN

-370 EHTHCACL
+370 KHIHCVCL

-406 YGCYYLLNDVITTD
+406 YGCYYLLNDVTTND
-420 EGWGSDLDDVQI
+420 EGWGSDLDDVRI

-473 DTADPKGTCI
+473 DTADPKGTRI
-483 IEIDAGCRFN
+483 IEIDAGCKFN

-499 AGLDSSENS
+499 TGLDSSENS
-508 APYPAAVFNR
+508 APYPTAVSNR

-528 TGNKSHAVYNEN
+528 TGS
-540 ATMNLYG
+540 
-547 GEISGNDTTYT
+547 
-558 DASAGAAVVLVSGST
+558 
-573 LNMTGG
+573 
-579 TIKDNISNTLGGGVY
+579 
-594 AKGLQSRSSTMNFS
+594 
-608 GGEISGNRVNSTN
+608 RVNSTN
-621 DDLGFDGGGGVYVD
+621 DDLGFDGGGV
-635 LYAALDLSGTAR
+635 
-647 ISGNY
+647 
-652 ACAVD
+652 
-657 YKESATFGGG
+657 
-667 FGGGVY
+667 
-673 VAGTFDMRG
+673 
-682 GEICDNFAGLANYK
+682 FA
-696 NKYGN
+696 
-701 DDRRGGDGGGVYLYS
+701 
-716 KSSFSMSGGSIQDN
+716 
-730 TVDDRGGGVFV
+730 

-763 DQDNNLYLENSSQQV
+763 NQDNNLYLENSSQQV

-853 KNGGRLTQD
+853 KNGGQLTQD

-917 APTEKTAQ
+917 APTEKTVQ

-931 LTVTHPQSR
+931 LTVTHP
-940 TGYGRINGTNSSME
+940 
-954 YRPVGGTR
+954 
-962 WSQCGSAFTSALA
+962 
-975 GTYEV
+975 
-980 RYAATET
+980 
-987 RKPSPSTTVTL
+987 
-998 NQYLEAIPVPTV
+998 
-1010 YGPFTYNGNWQY
+1010 
-1022 GLLPGE
+1022 
-1028 VYGYELVGNGY
+1028 
-1039 RACRVGTYTVTVRP
+1039 
-1053 AAGFKWSDGTTG
+1053 
-1065 EKKLRWEI
+1065 
-1073 VKRTPAA
+1073 
-1080 GDFTFIAPEN
+1080 
-1090 LEYDGTAKEAAVR
+1090 
-1103 WSTGGDRAMGMG
+1103 
-1115 YWPDNTFT
+1115 
-1123 VIYKQNGKV
+1123 
-1132 VAAPTDMGT
+1132 
-1141 YQVYVTVPGNE
+1141 
-1152 DINAV
+1152 
-1157 SELTDPSW
+1157 
-1165 TFTITH
+1165 
-1171 TGNHQWGDWQHDDTQ
+1171 
-1186 HWRSCAVPGCQVKDS
+1186 
-1201 LGSHDGT
+1201 
-1208 ATCTERATCS
+1208 
-1218 ICGATYGTTDPNH
+1218 
-1231 HDLTHHDGT
+1231 
-1240 AATCT
+1240 
-1245 QPGSLEYWQCS
+1245 
-1256 DCHKLFA
+1256 
-1263 DAAAAQPIT
+1263 
-1272 DTVIPATHHANAQR
+1272 
-1286 TAGDPATCTQDGC
+1286 
-1299 AAYWYC
+1299 
-1305 PDCGS
+1305 
-1310 YFADADG
+1310 
-1317 KLDESKTY
+1317 
-1325 TGPEDFYQEAMG
+1325 
-1337 HSFTHYV
+1337 
-1344 YDNNATYDDDGT
+1344 
-1356 ETAQC
+1356 
-1361 DHGCG
+1361 
-1366 LTDTRTKVGS
+1366 
-1376 KLIDEA
+1376 
-1382 APAVEGVTDGGTYC
+1382 
-1396 LTAEITVTDP
+1396 
-1406 NLESVTLNGQPVEL
+1406 
-1420 VDGKLTVSAAEGVQT
+1420 
-1435 LTATDRFGN
+1435 
-1444 TVTVTFTVNAQHTE
+1444 
-1458 GEGKIT
+1458 
-1464 TPATTERE
+1464 
-1472 GVKTYACTVCGQVLR
+1472 
-1487 TESVAKL
+1487 
-1494 PAPAEPTTPAVPT
+1494 
-1507 GDTGDTGLWMGL
+1507 
-1519 AALCGMSLA
+1519 
-1528 ALLRTGKRKE
+1528 
-1538 Q
+1538 